1 MAREKILFVTS
12 EAVPFIKT
20 GGLADVAGTLP
31 KYFDREKYDVR
42 VILPKYACMKGE
54 WKDKLQYRTHFE
66 MQLAWRNMYVGVLE
80 TEIDGI
86 PFYFIDNEYYFSGGW
101 PYEDVRWDIE
111 KFAFFSRAV
120 LSALPSIDFRPDI
133 IHCHDWQT
141 ALVPVYLNDAF
152 QSNPFYRNIKTVM
165 TIHNLRF
172 QGIYDKNIIQDVIG
186 ISDSYFTPDKLE
198 AYGDVNLLK
207 GGIVYADRVTT
218 VSETYAEEIKTE
230 FYGEKLDKLLQ
241 ARSNVLSGIVNGI
254 DYNIFNPETDVCLP
268 YKFNTQN
275 VTTEKPK
282 NKAELQRQL
291 GLRED
296 PNVMMIGMV
305 SRLTDQ
311 KGFDLVECVLDEIC
325 QDEVQIVV
333 LGTGEER
340 YENMFRYYAWKYAG
354 KVSANICYSD
364 ELSHKIYGSCDAFLM
379 PSLFEPCGLSQIMSL
394 RYGTIPIVRETGGL
408 KDTVIPFNEFENTGT
423 GFSFRNYNAH
433 EMMATVR
440 YAERIF
446 YDRKEQWNDLVRRA
460 MAADFSW
467 KASAEKYEIL
477 YDHLLGWYWPRGE
490 EKTEPVAAE
499 AIPAQAETKT
509 PEKEDTETKAP
520 EKEATEAKA
529 PEKEA
534 TETKAPAKNAVTG
547 KETTKKAATVKKK
560 TARKTTA
567 KKKAEAEAT
576 DAIKSENPAKAE
588 KAVKTEEPEKAAVP
602 AKAEGT
608 PAVQTEEKAPVKRR
622 TRKTASRKTAEPVK
636 TEEPV
641 KAEEP
646 AKTEE
651 PIKVEEPVK
660 AEKPAKTEEPV
671 KAEEPAKAEK
681 PAKTE
686 EPAKAEKPAKTEE
699 PVKAEEPAKA
709 EKPAKTEETIKV
721 EEPVK
726 AEEPAKAAPAGK
738 TGRRGSRK
746 KNG

>member
-42 VILPKYACMKGE
+42 VILPKYASMKGE

-101 PYEDVRWDIE
+101 PYEDIRWDIE

-133 IHCHDWQT
+133 IHCHDWQA

-152 QSNPFYRNIKTVM
+152 QSNPFYQNIKTIM

-172 QGIYDKNIIQDVIG
+172 QGIYDKNIIRDIIG

-241 ARSNVLSGIVNGI
+241 ARSNVLTGIVNGI
-254 DYNIFNPETDVCLP
+254 DYNIFNPETDIHLP
-268 YKFNTQN
+268 YKFNKET
-275 VTTEKPK
+275 VTTEKVK
-282 NKAELQRQL
+282 NKVELQRQL

-296 PNVMMIGMV
+296 PNVMMIGIV

-311 KGFDLVECVLDEIC
+311 KGFDLIECVLDEIC
-325 QDEVQIVV
+325 QDEVQIVA

-340 YENMFRYYAWKYAG
+340 YENMFRYYAWKYPG
-354 KVSANICYSD
+354 KVSANIYYSD

-394 RYGTIPIVRETGGL
+394 RYGTVPIVRETGGL
-408 KDTVIPFNEFENTGT
+408 KDTVIPFNEFENSGT

-433 EMMATVR
+433 EMMAMVR

-446 YDRKEQWNDLVRRA
+446 YDQKDQWNDLVKRA
-460 MAADFSW
+460 MKVDFSW
-467 KASAEKYEIL
+467 NASAEKYEIL
-477 YDHLLGWYWPRGE
+477 YDHMLGWYWPRGE
-490 EKTEPVAAE
+490 EQVEATQPAEAAE
-499 AIPAQAETKT
+499 LTEVKAE
-509 PEKEDTETKAP
+509 EVKAA
-520 EKEATEAKA
+520 EVEATEVKEAAPAEKKA
-529 PEKEA
+529 P
-534 TETKAPAKNAVTG
+534 
-547 KETTKKAATVKKK
+547 
-560 TARKTTA
+560 ARKTTA
-567 KKKAEAEAT
+567 KKATATKTTTKKTATEKKTTTRRTTVAKKKAEEL
-576 DAIKSENPAKAE
+576 KKVEESAK
-588 KAVKTEEPEKAAVP
+588 VEEPEKAVETAATV
-602 AKAEGT
+602 
-608 PAVQTEEKAPVKRR
+608 EEKAPVKKRT
-622 TRKTASRKTAEPVK
+622 TRKTATKKAEEPVKVEEPKK

-646 AKTEE
+646 KKAA
-651 PIKVEEPVK
+651 EPVK
-660 AEKPAKTEEPV
+660 PEEPKKDAEPAKPEEPKKAAEPVKSEEPKKAAEPV
-671 KAEEPAKAEK
+671 KAEEANKVAE
-681 PAKTE
+681 P
-686 EPAKAEKPAKTEE
+686 EKVVE
-699 PVKAEEPAKA
+699 PVKAAPAK
-709 EKPAKTEETIKV
+709 
-721 EEPVK
+721 
-726 AEEPAKAAPAGK
+726 K
-738 TGRRGSRK
+738 TGRKSRR
-746 KNG
+746 KNK

>member
-42 VILPKYACMKGE
+42 VILPKYASMKGE

-101 PYEDVRWDIE
+101 PYEDIRWDIE

-133 IHCHDWQT
+133 IHCHDWQA

-152 QSNPFYRNIKTVM
+152 QSNPFYQNIKTIM

-172 QGIYDKNIIQDVIG
+172 QGIYDKNIIRDIIG

-241 ARSNVLSGIVNGI
+241 ARSNVLTGIVNGI
-254 DYNIFNPETDVCLP
+254 DYNIFNPETDIHLP
-268 YKFNTQN
+268 YKFNKET
-275 VTTEKPK
+275 VTTEKVK
-282 NKAELQRQL
+282 NKVELQRQL

-296 PNVMMIGMV
+296 PNVMMIGIV

-311 KGFDLVECVLDEIC
+311 KGFDLIECVLDEIC
-325 QDEVQIVV
+325 QDEVQIVA

-340 YENMFRYYAWKYAG
+340 YENMFRYYAWKYPG
-354 KVSANICYSD
+354 KVSANIYYSD

-394 RYGTIPIVRETGGL
+394 RYGTVPIVRETGGL
-408 KDTVIPFNEFENTGT
+408 KDTVIPFNEFENSGT

-446 YDRKEQWNDLVRRA
+446 YDQKDQWNDLVKRA
-460 MAADFSW
+460 MKVDFSW
-467 KASAEKYEIL
+467 NASAEKYEIL
-477 YDHLLGWYWPRGE
+477 YDHMLGWYWPRGE
-490 EKTEPVAAE
+490 EQVEATQPAELTEVKVEEVKAAE
-499 AIPAQAETKT
+499 V
-509 PEKEDTETKAP
+509 
-520 EKEATEAKA
+520 EATEVKEAASAEKKA
-529 PEKEA
+529 P
-534 TETKAPAKNAVTG
+534 
-547 KETTKKAATVKKK
+547 
-560 TARKTTA
+560 ARKTTA
-567 KKKAEAEAT
+567 KKATATKTTTKKTATEKKTTTRRTTAAKKKAEEL
-576 DAIKSENPAKAE
+576 KKVEESAK
-588 KAVKTEEPEKAAVP
+588 VEEPEKIVETAATV
-602 AKAEGT
+602 
-608 PAVQTEEKAPVKRR
+608 EEKAPVKKRS
-622 TRKTASRKTAEPVK
+622 TRKTATKKAEEPVKVEEPKK

-646 AKTEE
+646 KKAA
-651 PIKVEEPVK
+651 EPVK
-660 AEKPAKTEEPV
+660 PEEPKKDAEPAKPEEQKKDAEPVKSEEPKKAAEPV
-671 KAEEPAKAEK
+671 KAEEANKIAE
-681 PAKTE
+681 P
-686 EPAKAEKPAKTEE
+686 EKVVE
-699 PVKAEEPAKA
+699 PVKAAPAK
-709 EKPAKTEETIKV
+709 
-721 EEPVK
+721 
-726 AEEPAKAAPAGK
+726 K
-738 TGRRGSRK
+738 TGRKSRR
-746 KNG
+746 KNK

>member
-42 VILPKYACMKGE
+42 VILPKYASMKGE

-101 PYEDVRWDIE
+101 PYEDIRWDIE

-133 IHCHDWQT
+133 IHCHDWQA

-152 QSNPFYRNIKTVM
+152 QSNPFYQNIKTIM

-172 QGIYDKNIIQDVIG
+172 QGIYDKNIIRDIIG

-241 ARSNVLSGIVNGI
+241 ARSNVLTGIVNGI
-254 DYNIFNPETDVCLP
+254 DYNIFNPETDIHLP
-268 YKFNTQN
+268 YKFNKET
-275 VTTEKPK
+275 VTTEKVK
-282 NKAELQRQL
+282 NKVELQRQL

-296 PNVMMIGMV
+296 PNVMMIGIV

-311 KGFDLVECVLDEIC
+311 KGFDLIECVLDEIC
-325 QDEVQIVV
+325 QDEVQIVA

-340 YENMFRYYAWKYAG
+340 YENMFRYYAWKYPG
-354 KVSANICYSD
+354 KVSANIYYSD

-394 RYGTIPIVRETGGL
+394 RYGTVPIVRETGGL
-408 KDTVIPFNEFENTGT
+408 KDTVIPFNEFENSGT

-446 YDRKEQWNDLVRRA
+446 YDQKDQWNDLVKRA
-460 MAADFSW
+460 MKVDFSW
-467 KASAEKYEIL
+467 NASAEKYEIL
-477 YDHLLGWYWPRGE
+477 YDHMLGWYWPRGE
-490 EKTEPVAAE
+490 EQVEATQPAEAAE
-499 AIPAQAETKT
+499 LTEVKAE
-509 PEKEDTETKAP
+509 EVKAA
-520 EKEATEAKA
+520 EVEATEVKEAAPAEKKA
-529 PEKEA
+529 P
-534 TETKAPAKNAVTG
+534 
-547 KETTKKAATVKKK
+547 
-560 TARKTTA
+560 ARKTTA
-567 KKKAEAEAT
+567 KKATATKTTTKKTATEKKTTTRRTTAAKKKAEEL
-576 DAIKSENPAKAE
+576 KKVEESAK
-588 KAVKTEEPEKAAVP
+588 VEEPEKAVETAATV
-602 AKAEGT
+602 
-608 PAVQTEEKAPVKRR
+608 EEKAPVKKRT
-622 TRKTASRKTAEPVK
+622 TRKTATKKAEEPVKVEEPKK

-646 AKTEE
+646 KKAA
-651 PIKVEEPVK
+651 EPVK
-660 AEKPAKTEEPV
+660 PEEPKKDAEPAKPEEQKKDAEPVKSEEPKKAAEPV
-671 KAEEPAKAEK
+671 KAEEANKVAE
-681 PAKTE
+681 P
-686 EPAKAEKPAKTEE
+686 EKVVE
-699 PVKAEEPAKA
+699 PVKAAPAK
-709 EKPAKTEETIKV
+709 
-721 EEPVK
+721 
-726 AEEPAKAAPAGK
+726 K
-738 TGRRGSRK
+738 TGRKSRR
-746 KNG
+746 KNK

>member
-42 VILPKYACMKGE
+42 VILPKYASMKGE

-101 PYEDVRWDIE
+101 PYEDIRWDIE

-133 IHCHDWQT
+133 IHCHDWQA

-152 QSNPFYRNIKTVM
+152 QSNPFYQNIKTIM

-172 QGIYDKNIIQDVIG
+172 QGIYDKNIIRDIIG

-241 ARSNVLSGIVNGI
+241 ARSNVLTGIVNGI
-254 DYNIFNPETDVCLP
+254 DYNIFNPETDIHLP
-268 YKFNTQN
+268 YKFNKET
-275 VTTEKPK
+275 VTTEKVK
-282 NKAELQRQL
+282 NKVELQRQL

-296 PNVMMIGMV
+296 PNVMMIGIV

-311 KGFDLVECVLDEIC
+311 KGFDLIECVLDEIC
-325 QDEVQIVV
+325 QDEVQIVA

-340 YENMFRYYAWKYAG
+340 YENMFRYYAWKYPG
-354 KVSANICYSD
+354 KVSANIYYSD

-394 RYGTIPIVRETGGL
+394 RYGTVPIVRETGGL
-408 KDTVIPFNEFENTGT
+408 KDTVIPFNEFENSGT

-446 YDRKEQWNDLVRRA
+446 YDQKDQWNDLVKRA
-460 MAADFSW
+460 MKVDFSW
-467 KASAEKYEIL
+467 NASAEKYEIL
-477 YDHLLGWYWPRGE
+477 YDHMLGWYWPRGE
-490 EKTEPVAAE
+490 EQVEATQPAEAAE
-499 AIPAQAETKT
+499 LTEVKAEEIKAAEVEEAAPA
-509 PEKEDTETKAP
+509 EKKAP
-520 EKEATEAKA
+520 
-529 PEKEA
+529 
-534 TETKAPAKNAVTG
+534 
-547 KETTKKAATVKKK
+547 
-560 TARKTTA
+560 ARKTTA
-567 KKKAEAEAT
+567 KKATATKTTTKKTATEKKTTTRRTTAAKKKAEEL
-576 DAIKSENPAKAE
+576 KKVEESAK
-588 KAVKTEEPEKAAVP
+588 VEEPEKAVETAATV
-602 AKAEGT
+602 
-608 PAVQTEEKAPVKRR
+608 EEKAPVKKRT
-622 TRKTASRKTAEPVK
+622 TRKTATKKAEEPVKVEEPKK

-646 AKTEE
+646 KKAA
-651 PIKVEEPVK
+651 EPVK
-660 AEKPAKTEEPV
+660 PEEPKKDAEPAKPEEPKKAAEPVKSEEPKKAAEPVKSEEPKKAAEPV
-671 KAEEPAKAEK
+671 KAEEANKVAE
-681 PAKTE
+681 P
-686 EPAKAEKPAKTEE
+686 EKVVE
-699 PVKAEEPAKA
+699 PVKAAPAK
-709 EKPAKTEETIKV
+709 
-721 EEPVK
+721 
-726 AEEPAKAAPAGK
+726 K
-738 TGRRGSRK
+738 TGRKSRR
-746 KNG
+746 KNK

>member
-31 KYFDREKYDVR
+31 KYFDKEKYDVR

-54 WKDKLQYRTHFE
+54 WKDRLQYRTHFE
-66 MQLAWRNMYVGVLE
+66 MQLAWRNIYVGVLE
-80 TEIDGI
+80 TEVDGV

-101 PYEDVRWDIE
+101 PYEDIRWDIE

-133 IHCHDWQT
+133 IHCHDWQS

-152 QSNPFYRNIKTVM
+152 QSNPFYQNIKTIM

-172 QGIYDKNIIQDVIG
+172 QGIYDKNIIQDIVG
-186 ISDSYFTPDKLE
+186 ISDSYFAPDKLE
-198 AYGDVNLLK
+198 AYGDANLLK

-254 DYNIFNPETDVCLP
+254 DYDIFNPETDIHLP
-268 YKFNTQN
+268 YKFNVGN
-275 VTTEKPK
+275 VTEEKAK
-282 NKAELQRQL
+282 NKVELQRQL
-291 GLRED
+291 GLKED
-296 PNVMMIGMV
+296 PNVMMIGIV

-311 KGFDLVECVLDEIC
+311 KGFDLIECVLDEIC

-354 KVSANICYSD
+354 KVSANIYYSD

-408 KDTVIPFNEFENTGT
+408 KDTVVPFNEFENSGT

-446 YDRKEQWNDLVRRA
+446 YDQKDQWNDLVKRA
-460 MAADFSW
+460 MQVDFSW
-467 KASAEKYEIL
+467 NASAEKYEIL

-490 EKTEPVAAE
+490 EQKEEVVQIPAAEEKAVEEKAAE
-499 AIPAQAETKT
+499 AKVE
-509 PEKEDTETKAP
+509 EVKAA
-520 EKEATEAKA
+520 EKEAAPAEAVSEKA
-529 PEKEA
+529 P
-534 TETKAPAKNAVTG
+534 
-547 KETTKKAATVKKK
+547 VKKRA
-560 TARKTTA
+560 TRKTTA
-567 KKKAEAEAT
+567 KKETAAEDKKETAEKKETTAKKTTTRKTTTRKTAAKKAEAGKVEEVKTEEPKAV
-576 DAIKSENPAKAE
+576 EVKAE
-588 KAVKTEEPEKAAVP
+588 TVKAEEPKAVEAVKAEEPKKVEEAKVEAVKAEEPKTVEVKEEAVKTEEPK
-602 AKAEGT
+602 KAE
-608 PAVQTEEKAPVKRR
+608 VKEEA
-622 TRKTASRKTAEPVK
+622 
-636 TEEPV
+636 V
-641 KAEEP
+641 KAEPE
-646 AKTEE
+646 
-651 PIKVEEPVK
+651 
-660 AEKPAKTEEPV
+660 
-671 KAEEPAKAEK
+671 
-681 PAKTE
+681 
-686 EPAKAEKPAKTEE
+686 
-699 PVKAEEPAKA
+699 
-709 EKPAKTEETIKV
+709 
-721 EEPVK
+721 
-726 AEEPAKAAPAGK
+726 KAAPAK
-738 TGRRGSRK
+738 TAPAKKTRRSRK
-746 KNG
+746 KK

>member
-42 VILPKYACMKGE
+42 VILPKYASMKGE

-101 PYEDVRWDIE
+101 PYEDIRWDIE

-133 IHCHDWQT
+133 IHCHDWQA

-152 QSNPFYRNIKTVM
+152 QSNPFYQNIKTIM

-172 QGIYDKNIIQDVIG
+172 QGIYDKNIIRDIIG

-241 ARSNVLSGIVNGI
+241 ARSNVLTGIVNGI
-254 DYNIFNPETDVCLP
+254 DYNIFNPETDIHLP
-268 YKFNTQN
+268 YKFNKET
-275 VTTEKPK
+275 VTTEKVK
-282 NKAELQRQL
+282 NKVELQRQL

-296 PNVMMIGMV
+296 PNVMMIGIV

-311 KGFDLVECVLDEIC
+311 KGFDLIECVLDEIC
-325 QDEVQIVV
+325 QDEVQIVA

-340 YENMFRYYAWKYAG
+340 YENMFRYYAWKYPG
-354 KVSANICYSD
+354 KVSANIYYSD

-394 RYGTIPIVRETGGL
+394 RYGTVPIVRETGGL
-408 KDTVIPFNEFENTGT
+408 KDTVIPFNEFENSGT

-446 YDRKEQWNDLVRRA
+446 YDQKEQWNDLVKRA
-460 MAADFSW
+460 MKVDFSW
-467 KASAEKYEIL
+467 NASAEKYEIL
-477 YDHLLGWYWPRGE
+477 YDHMLGWYWPRGE
-490 EKTEPVAAE
+490 EQVEAAQPAEAAE
-499 AIPAQAETKT
+499 LTEVKAAEV
-509 PEKEDTETKAP
+509 
-520 EKEATEAKA
+520 KEA
-529 PEKEA
+529 
-534 TETKAPAKNAVTG
+534 APA
-547 KETTKKAATVKKK
+547 EKKAA
-560 TARKTTA
+560 ARKTTA
-567 KKKAEAEAT
+567 KKATATKTTTKKTATEKKTTTRRTTAAKKKAEEL
-576 DAIKSENPAKAE
+576 KKVEESAKVEELE
-588 KAVKTEEPEKAAVP
+588 KAVETAATV
-602 AKAEGT
+602 
-608 PAVQTEEKAPVKRR
+608 EEKAPVKKRT
-622 TRKTASRKTAEPVK
+622 TRKTATKKA
-636 TEEPV
+636 EEPV

-646 AKTEE
+646 KKAEE
-651 PIKVEEPVK
+651 PVKVEEPKK
-660 AEKPAKTEEPV
+660 AAEPV
-671 KAEEPAKAEK
+671 KAEEPKKVAEPVKPEEPKKAAEPVKAEESK
-681 PAKTE
+681 
-686 EPAKAEKPAKTEE
+686 KAAE
-699 PVKAEEPAKA
+699 PVKAEEPKKVAEPVKEEEPKKA
-709 EKPAKTEETIKV
+709 AEPEKV
-721 EEPVK
+721 VEPVK
-726 AEEPAKAAPAGK
+726 AAPAKK
-738 TGRRGSRK
+738 TGRKSRK
-746 KNG
+746 KR

>member
-42 VILPKYACMKGE
+42 VILPKYASMKGE

-101 PYEDVRWDIE
+101 PYEDIRWDIE

-133 IHCHDWQT
+133 IHCHDWQA

-152 QSNPFYRNIKTVM
+152 QSNPFYQNIKTIM

-172 QGIYDKNIIQDVIG
+172 QGIYDKNIIRDIIG

-241 ARSNVLSGIVNGI
+241 ARSNVLTGIVNGI
-254 DYNIFNPETDVCLP
+254 DYNIFNPETDIHLP
-268 YKFNTQN
+268 YKFNKET
-275 VTTEKPK
+275 VTTEKVK
-282 NKAELQRQL
+282 NKVELQRQL

-296 PNVMMIGMV
+296 PNVMMIGIV

-311 KGFDLVECVLDEIC
+311 KGFDLIECVLDEIC
-325 QDEVQIVV
+325 QDEVQIVA

-340 YENMFRYYAWKYAG
+340 YENMFRYYAWKYPG
-354 KVSANICYSD
+354 KVSANIYYSD

-394 RYGTIPIVRETGGL
+394 RYGTVPIVRETGGL
-408 KDTVIPFNEFENTGT
+408 KDTVIPFNEFENSGT

-446 YDRKEQWNDLVRRA
+446 YDQKDQWNDLVKRA
-460 MAADFSW
+460 MKVDFSW
-467 KASAEKYEIL
+467 NASAEKYEIL
-477 YDHLLGWYWPRGE
+477 YDHMLGWYWPRGE
-490 EKTEPVAAE
+490 EQVEATQPAEAAE
-499 AIPAQAETKT
+499 LTEVKAE
-509 PEKEDTETKAP
+509 EIKAA
-520 EKEATEAKA
+520 EVEATEVKEAAPAEKKA
-529 PEKEA
+529 P
-534 TETKAPAKNAVTG
+534 
-547 KETTKKAATVKKK
+547 
-560 TARKTTA
+560 ARKTTA
-567 KKKAEAEAT
+567 KKATATKTTTKKTATEKKTTTRRTTAAKKKAEEL
-576 DAIKSENPAKAE
+576 KKVEESAK
-588 KAVKTEEPEKAAVP
+588 VEEPEKAVETAATV
-602 AKAEGT
+602 
-608 PAVQTEEKAPVKRR
+608 EEKAPVKKRT
-622 TRKTASRKTAEPVK
+622 TRKTATKKAEEPVKVEEPKK

-646 AKTEE
+646 KKDAEPAKPEE
-651 PIKVEEPVK
+651 PKKAAEPAKPEEPKKAAESVK
-660 AEKPAKTEEPV
+660 SEEPKKAAEPV
-671 KAEEPAKAEK
+671 KAEEANKIAE
-681 PAKTE
+681 P
-686 EPAKAEKPAKTEE
+686 EKVVE
-699 PVKAEEPAKA
+699 PVKAAPAK
-709 EKPAKTEETIKV
+709 
-721 EEPVK
+721 
-726 AEEPAKAAPAGK
+726 K
-738 TGRRGSRK
+738 TGRKSRR
-746 KNG
+746 KNK

>member
-54 WKDKLQYRTHFE
+54 WKERLQYRTHFE
-66 MQLAWRNMYVGVLE
+66 MQLAWRNMYVGILE

-101 PYEDVRWDIE
+101 PYEDIRWDIE

-133 IHCHDWQT
+133 IHCHDWQA

-152 QSNPFYRNIKTVM
+152 QSNPFYQNIKTIM

-172 QGIYDKNIIQDVIG
+172 QGIYDKNIIRDIIG

-241 ARSNVLSGIVNGI
+241 ARSNVLTGIVNGI
-254 DYNIFNPETDVCLP
+254 DYDIFNPETDIHLP
-268 YKFNTQN
+268 YKFNTAN
-275 VTTEKPK
+275 VLTEKAK
-282 NKAELQRQL
+282 NKVALQRQL
-291 GLRED
+291 GLKED
-296 PNVMMIGMV
+296 PNVMMIGIV

-311 KGFDLVECVLDEIC
+311 KGFDLIECVLDEIC

-354 KVSANICYSD
+354 KVSANIYYSD

-394 RYGTIPIVRETGGL
+394 RYGTVPIVRETGGL
-408 KDTVIPFNEFENTGT
+408 KDTVVPFNEFENSGT

-446 YDRKEQWNDLVRRA
+446 YDQKDQWNDLVKRA
-460 MAADFSW
+460 MQADFSW
-467 KASAEKYEIL
+467 NASAEKYEIL
-477 YDHLLGWYWPRGE
+477 YDHMLGWYWPRGE
-490 EKTEPVAAE
+490 EQTAVQPAEVQSAE
-499 AIPAQAETKT
+499 AAQ
-509 PEKEDTETKAP
+509 PVLTE
-520 EKEATEAKA
+520 
-529 PEKEA
+529 
-534 TETKAPAKNAVTG
+534 
-547 KETTKKAATVKKK
+547 
-560 TARKTTA
+560 
-567 KKKAEAEAT
+567 
-576 DAIKSENPAKAE
+576 E
-588 KAVKTEEPEKAAVP
+588 KAVPAEEKAAP
-602 AKAEGT
+602 TEEKA
-608 PAVQTEEKAPVKRR
+608 ALTEEKAPVKKATARKSTATKKAAATKKTT
-622 TRKTASRKTAEPVK
+622 TRKTATKKKAEEAVK
-636 TEEPV
+636 VDEAVKAEVQV

-646 AKTEE
+646 KKVEAPEKAEAPVAEKAPAKKRTTRKTAAKKAEE
-651 PIKVEEPVK
+651 PKKVEE
-660 AEKPAKTEEPV
+660 AV
-671 KAEEPAKAEK
+671 KAEEPKK
-681 PAKTE
+681 VE
-686 EPAKAEKPAKTEE
+686 EA
-699 PVKAEEPAKA
+699 VKAEEPK
-709 EKPAKTEETIKV
+709 KV
-721 EEPVK
+721 EEAIKAEEPKKVEEAVK
-726 AEEPAKAAPAGK
+726 AEEPKKAEEAVKAEESKKVEEAIKAEESKKAEEAVKAEEPKKAEEAVKAEEPKKAEEAVKAEEPKKAAPARK
-738 TGRRGSRK
+738 AGRKSRK
-746 KNG
+746 K

>member
-42 VILPKYACMKGE
+42 VILPKYASMKGE

-101 PYEDVRWDIE
+101 PYEDIRWDIE

-133 IHCHDWQT
+133 IHCHDWQA

-152 QSNPFYRNIKTVM
+152 QSNPFYQNIKTIM

-172 QGIYDKNIIQDVIG
+172 QGIYDKNIIRDIIG

-241 ARSNVLSGIVNGI
+241 ARSNVLTGIVNGI
-254 DYNIFNPETDVCLP
+254 DYNIFNPETDIHLP
-268 YKFNTQN
+268 YKFDKET
-275 VTTEKPK
+275 VTTEKVK
-282 NKAELQRQL
+282 NKVELQRQL

-296 PNVMMIGMV
+296 PNVMMIGIV

-311 KGFDLVECVLDEIC
+311 KGFDLIECVLDEIC
-325 QDEVQIVV
+325 QDEVQIVA

-340 YENMFRYYAWKYAG
+340 YENMFRYYAWKYPG
-354 KVSANICYSD
+354 KVSANIYYSD

-394 RYGTIPIVRETGGL
+394 RYGTVPIVRETGGL
-408 KDTVIPFNEFENTGT
+408 KDTVIPFNEFENSGT

-446 YDRKEQWNDLVRRA
+446 YDQKDQWNDLVKRA
-460 MAADFSW
+460 MKVDFSW
-467 KASAEKYEIL
+467 NASAEKYEIL
-477 YDHLLGWYWPRGE
+477 YDHMLGWYWPRGE
-490 EKTEPVAAE
+490 EQVETTQPAEAAE
-499 AIPAQAETKT
+499 LTEVKAAEV
-509 PEKEDTETKAP
+509 
-520 EKEATEAKA
+520 KEA
-529 PEKEA
+529 
-534 TETKAPAKNAVTG
+534 APA
-547 KETTKKAATVKKK
+547 EKKAA
-560 TARKTTA
+560 ARKTTA
-567 KKKAEAEAT
+567 KKATATKTTTKKTATEKKTTARRTTAAKKKAEEL
-576 DAIKSENPAKAE
+576 KKVEESAK
-588 KAVKTEEPEKAAVP
+588 VEEPEKTAETAAAV
-602 AKAEGT
+602 
-608 PAVQTEEKAPVKRR
+608 EEKAPVKKRT
-622 TRKTASRKTAEPVK
+622 TRKTATKKA
-636 TEEPV
+636 EEPV

-646 AKTEE
+646 KKAEE
-651 PIKVEEPVK
+651 PVKVEEPKKAAEPVK
-660 AEKPAKTEEPV
+660 EEEPKKAAEPVKPEEPKKAAEPV
-671 KAEEPAKAEK
+671 KAEEPKKAAEPVK
-681 PAKTE
+681 EE
-686 EPAKAEKPAKTEE
+686 EPKKAAEPEKVVE
-699 PVKAEEPAKA
+699 PVKAAPAK
-709 EKPAKTEETIKV
+709 
-721 EEPVK
+721 
-726 AEEPAKAAPAGK
+726 K
-738 TGRRGSRK
+738 TGRKSRK
-746 KNG
+746 KR

>member
-42 VILPKYACMKGE
+42 VILPKYASMKGE

-101 PYEDVRWDIE
+101 PYEDIRWDIE

-133 IHCHDWQT
+133 IHCHDWQA

-152 QSNPFYRNIKTVM
+152 QSNPFYQNIKTIM

-172 QGIYDKNIIQDVIG
+172 QGIYDKNIIRDIIG

-241 ARSNVLSGIVNGI
+241 ARSNVLTGIVNGI
-254 DYNIFNPETDVCLP
+254 DYNIFNPETDIHLP
-268 YKFNTQN
+268 YKFDKET
-275 VTTEKPK
+275 VTTEKVK
-282 NKAELQRQL
+282 NKVELQRQL

-296 PNVMMIGMV
+296 PNVMMIGIV

-311 KGFDLVECVLDEIC
+311 KGFDLIECVLDEIC
-325 QDEVQIVV
+325 QDEVQIVA

-340 YENMFRYYAWKYAG
+340 YENMFRYYAWKYPG
-354 KVSANICYSD
+354 KVSANIYYSD

-394 RYGTIPIVRETGGL
+394 RYGTVPIVRETGGL
-408 KDTVIPFNEFENTGT
+408 KDTVIPFNEFENSGT

-446 YDRKEQWNDLVRRA
+446 YDQKDQWNDLVKRA
-460 MAADFSW
+460 MKVDFSW
-467 KASAEKYEIL
+467 NASAEKYEIL
-477 YDHLLGWYWPRGE
+477 YDHMLGWYWPRGE
-490 EKTEPVAAE
+490 EQVAAAQPAE
-499 AIPAQAETKT
+499 AAELTEVKAAEVKEAAPA
-509 PEKEDTETKAP
+509 EKKAP
-520 EKEATEAKA
+520 
-529 PEKEA
+529 
-534 TETKAPAKNAVTG
+534 
-547 KETTKKAATVKKK
+547 
-560 TARKTTA
+560 ARKTTA
-567 KKKAEAEAT
+567 KKATATKTTTKKTATEKKTTARRTTAAKKKAEEL
-576 DAIKSENPAKAE
+576 KKVEESAK
-588 KAVKTEEPEKAAVP
+588 VEEPEKTAETAAAV
-602 AKAEGT
+602 
-608 PAVQTEEKAPVKRR
+608 EEKAPVKKRT
-622 TRKTASRKTAEPVK
+622 TRKTATKKA
-636 TEEPV
+636 EEPV

-646 AKTEE
+646 KKAEE
-651 PIKVEEPVK
+651 PVKVEEPKK
-660 AEKPAKTEEPV
+660 AAEPV
-671 KAEEPAKAEK
+671 KAEEPKKA
-681 PAKTE
+681 A
-686 EPAKAEKPAKTEE
+686 E
-699 PVKAEEPAKA
+699 PVKAEEPKKVAEPVKPEEPKKA
-709 EKPAKTEETIKV
+709 AEPVKEEEPKKAAEPEKV
-721 EEPVK
+721 VEPVK
-726 AEEPAKAAPAGK
+726 AAPAKK
-738 TGRRGSRK
+738 TGRKSRK
-746 KNG
+746 KR

>member
-42 VILPKYACMKGE
+42 VILPKYASMKGE

-101 PYEDVRWDIE
+101 PYEDIRWDIE

-133 IHCHDWQT
+133 IHCHDWQA

-152 QSNPFYRNIKTVM
+152 QSNPFYQNIKTIM

-172 QGIYDKNIIQDVIG
+172 QGIYDKNIIRDIIG
-186 ISDSYFTPDKLE
+186 ISDSYFKPDKLE

-241 ARSNVLSGIVNGI
+241 ARSNVLTGIVNGI
-254 DYNIFNPETDVCLP
+254 DYNIFNPETDIHLP
-268 YKFNTQN
+268 YKFNKET
-275 VTTEKPK
+275 VTTEKVK
-282 NKAELQRQL
+282 NKVELQRQL

-296 PNVMMIGMV
+296 PNVMMIGIV

-311 KGFDLVECVLDEIC
+311 KGFDLIECVLDEIC
-325 QDEVQIVV
+325 QDEVQIVA

-340 YENMFRYYAWKYAG
+340 YENMFRYYAWKYPG
-354 KVSANICYSD
+354 KVSANIYYSD

-394 RYGTIPIVRETGGL
+394 RYGTVPIVRETGGL
-408 KDTVIPFNEFENTGT
+408 KDTVIPFNEFENSGT

-446 YDRKEQWNDLVRRA
+446 YDQKDQWNDLVKRA
-460 MAADFSW
+460 MKVDFSW
-467 KASAEKYEIL
+467 NASAEKYEIL
-477 YDHLLGWYWPRGE
+477 YDHMLGWYWPRGE
-490 EKTEPVAAE
+490 EQVEATQPAEAAE
-499 AIPAQAETKT
+499 LTEVKAE
-509 PEKEDTETKAP
+509 EV
-520 EKEATEAKA
+520 EATEVKEAAPAEKKA
-529 PEKEA
+529 P
-534 TETKAPAKNAVTG
+534 
-547 KETTKKAATVKKK
+547 
-560 TARKTTA
+560 ARKTTA
-567 KKKAEAEAT
+567 KRATATKTTTKKTATEKKTTTRRTTAAKKKAEEL
-576 DAIKSENPAKAE
+576 KKVEELAK
-588 KAVKTEEPEKAAVP
+588 VEEPEKAVETAATV
-602 AKAEGT
+602 
-608 PAVQTEEKAPVKRR
+608 EEKAPVKKRT
-622 TRKTASRKTAEPVK
+622 TRKTATKKAEEPVKVEESKK

-646 AKTEE
+646 KKDAEPVKPEEPKKAAETAKTEE
-651 PIKVEEPVK
+651 PKKATEPVK
-660 AEKPAKTEEPV
+660 SEEPKKAAEPV
-671 KAEEPAKAEK
+671 KAEEANKVAE
-681 PAKTE
+681 P
-686 EPAKAEKPAKTEE
+686 EKVVE
-699 PVKAEEPAKA
+699 PVKAAPAK
-709 EKPAKTEETIKV
+709 
-721 EEPVK
+721 
-726 AEEPAKAAPAGK
+726 K
-738 TGRRGSRK
+738 TGRKSRR
-746 KNG
+746 KNK

>member
-42 VILPKYACMKGE
+42 VILPKYASMKGE

-101 PYEDVRWDIE
+101 PYEDIRWDIE

-133 IHCHDWQT
+133 IHCHDWQA

-152 QSNPFYRNIKTVM
+152 QSNPFYQNIKTIM

-172 QGIYDKNIIQDVIG
+172 QGIYDKNIIRDIIG

-241 ARSNVLSGIVNGI
+241 ARSNVLTGIVNGI
-254 DYNIFNPETDVCLP
+254 DYNIFNPETDIHLP
-268 YKFNTQN
+268 YKFDKET
-275 VTTEKPK
+275 VTTEKVK
-282 NKAELQRQL
+282 NKVELQRQL

-296 PNVMMIGMV
+296 PNVMMIGIV

-311 KGFDLVECVLDEIC
+311 KGFDLIECVLDEIC
-325 QDEVQIVV
+325 QDEVQIVA

-340 YENMFRYYAWKYAG
+340 YENMFRYYAWKYPG
-354 KVSANICYSD
+354 KVSANIYYSD

-394 RYGTIPIVRETGGL
+394 RYGTVPIVRETGGL
-408 KDTVIPFNEFENTGT
+408 KDTVIPFNEFENSGT

-446 YDRKEQWNDLVRRA
+446 YDQKEQWNDLVKRA
-460 MAADFSW
+460 MKVDFSW
-467 KASAEKYEIL
+467 NASAEKYEIL
-477 YDHLLGWYWPRGE
+477 YDHMLGWYWPRGE
-490 EKTEPVAAE
+490 EQVETTQPAEAAE
-499 AIPAQAETKT
+499 LTEVKAAEV
-509 PEKEDTETKAP
+509 
-520 EKEATEAKA
+520 KEAA
-529 PEKEA
+529 PAEK
-534 TETKAPAKNAVTG
+534 KAPAK
-547 KETTKKAATVKKK
+547 KATAKK
-560 TARKTTA
+560 TTATKTTA
-567 KKKAEAEAT
+567 KKTAAEKKTTTRRTTAAKKKAEEL
-576 DAIKSENPAKAE
+576 KKVEESAKVEELE
-588 KAVKTEEPEKAAVP
+588 KAVETAATV
-602 AKAEGT
+602 
-608 PAVQTEEKAPVKRR
+608 EEKAPVKKRT
-622 TRKTASRKTAEPVK
+622 TRKTATKKA
-636 TEEPV
+636 EEPV

-646 AKTEE
+646 KKAEE
-651 PIKVEEPVK
+651 PVKVEEPKK
-660 AEKPAKTEEPV
+660 AAEPV
-671 KAEEPAKAEK
+671 KAEEPKKVAEPVKPEEPKKAAEPVKAEESK
-681 PAKTE
+681 
-686 EPAKAEKPAKTEE
+686 KAAE
-699 PVKAEEPAKA
+699 PVKAEEPKKVAEPVKEEEPKKA
-709 EKPAKTEETIKV
+709 AEPEKV
-721 EEPVK
+721 VEPVK
-726 AEEPAKAAPAGK
+726 AAPAKK
-738 TGRRGSRK
+738 TGRKSRK
-746 KNG
+746 KR

>member
-42 VILPKYACMKGE
+42 VILPKYASMKGE

-101 PYEDVRWDIE
+101 PYEDIRWDIE

-133 IHCHDWQT
+133 IHCHDWQA

-152 QSNPFYRNIKTVM
+152 QSNPFYKNIKTIM

-172 QGIYDKNIIQDVIG
+172 QGIYDKNIIRDIIG
-186 ISDSYFTPDKLE
+186 ISDSYFAPDKLE

-241 ARSNVLSGIVNGI
+241 ARSNVLTGIVNGI
-254 DYNIFNPETDVCLP
+254 DYNIFNPETDIHLP
-268 YKFNTQN
+268 YKFNKET
-275 VTTEKPK
+275 VTTEKVK
-282 NKAELQRQL
+282 NKVELQRQL

-296 PNVMMIGMV
+296 PNVMMIGIV

-311 KGFDLVECVLDEIC
+311 KGFDLIECVLDEIC
-325 QDEVQIVV
+325 QDEVQIVA

-340 YENMFRYYAWKYAG
+340 YENMFRYYAWKYPG
-354 KVSANICYSD
+354 KVSANIYYSD

-394 RYGTIPIVRETGGL
+394 RYGTVPIVRETGGL
-408 KDTVIPFNEFENTGT
+408 KDTVIPFNEFENSGT
-423 GFSFRNYNAH
+423 GFGFRNYNAH
-433 EMMATVR
+433 EMMAMVR

-446 YDRKEQWNDLVRRA
+446 YDQKDQWNDLVKRA
-460 MAADFSW
+460 MKVDFSW
-467 KASAEKYEIL
+467 NASAEKYEIL
-477 YDHLLGWYWPRGE
+477 YDHMLGWYWPRGE
-490 EKTEPVAAE
+490 EQVEATQPAEAAE
-499 AIPAQAETKT
+499 LTEVKAE
-509 PEKEDTETKAP
+509 EIKAA
-520 EKEATEAKA
+520 EVEATEV
-529 PEKEA
+529 KEA
-534 TETKAPAKNAVTG
+534 APAEKKAPARITTAKKATAT
-547 KETTKKAATVKKK
+547 KTTTKKTATEKK
-560 TARKTTA
+560 TTTRRTTAA
-567 KKKAEAEAT
+567 KKKAEEL
-576 DAIKSENPAKAE
+576 KKVEESAK
-588 KAVKTEEPEKAAVP
+588 VEEPEKAVETAATV
-602 AKAEGT
+602 
-608 PAVQTEEKAPVKRR
+608 EEKAPVKKRT
-622 TRKTASRKTAEPVK
+622 TRKTATKKAEEPVKVEEPKK

-646 AKTEE
+646 KKAA
-651 PIKVEEPVK
+651 EPVK
-660 AEKPAKTEEPV
+660 PEEPKKDAEPAKPEEPKKAAEPVKSEEPKKAAEPV
-671 KAEEPAKAEK
+671 KAEEANKVAE
-681 PAKTE
+681 P
-686 EPAKAEKPAKTEE
+686 EKVVE
-699 PVKAEEPAKA
+699 PVKAAPAK
-709 EKPAKTEETIKV
+709 
-721 EEPVK
+721 
-726 AEEPAKAAPAGK
+726 K
-738 TGRRGSRK
+738 TGRKSRR
-746 KNG
+746 KNK

>member
-42 VILPKYACMKGE
+42 VILPKYASMKGE

-101 PYEDVRWDIE
+101 PYEDIRWDIE

-133 IHCHDWQT
+133 IHCHDWQA

-152 QSNPFYRNIKTVM
+152 QSNPFYQNIKTIM

-172 QGIYDKNIIQDVIG
+172 QGIYDKNIIRDIIG

-241 ARSNVLSGIVNGI
+241 ARSNVLTGIVNGI
-254 DYNIFNPETDVCLP
+254 DYNIFNPETDIHLP
-268 YKFNTQN
+268 YKFNKET
-275 VTTEKPK
+275 VTTEKVK
-282 NKAELQRQL
+282 NKVELQRQL

-296 PNVMMIGMV
+296 PNVMMIGIV

-311 KGFDLVECVLDEIC
+311 KGFDLIECVLDEIC
-325 QDEVQIVV
+325 QDEVQIVA

-340 YENMFRYYAWKYAG
+340 YENMFRYYAWKYPG
-354 KVSANICYSD
+354 KVSANIYYSD

-394 RYGTIPIVRETGGL
+394 RYGTVPIVRETGGL
-408 KDTVIPFNEFENTGT
+408 KDTVIPFNEFENSGT

-446 YDRKEQWNDLVRRA
+446 YDQKDQWNDLVKRA
-460 MAADFSW
+460 MKVDFSW
-467 KASAEKYEIL
+467 NASAEKYEIL
-477 YDHLLGWYWPRGE
+477 YDHMLGWYWPRGE
-490 EKTEPVAAE
+490 EQVEATQPAEAAE
-499 AIPAQAETKT
+499 LTEVKAEEIKAAEVEEAAPA
-509 PEKEDTETKAP
+509 EKKAP
-520 EKEATEAKA
+520 
-529 PEKEA
+529 
-534 TETKAPAKNAVTG
+534 
-547 KETTKKAATVKKK
+547 
-560 TARKTTA
+560 ARKTTA
-567 KKKAEAEAT
+567 KKATATKTTTKKTATEKKTTTRRTTAAKKKAEEL
-576 DAIKSENPAKAE
+576 KKVEESAK
-588 KAVKTEEPEKAAVP
+588 VEEPEKAVETAATV
-602 AKAEGT
+602 
-608 PAVQTEEKAPVKRR
+608 EEKAPVKKRT
-622 TRKTASRKTAEPVK
+622 TRKTATKKAEEPVKVEEPKK

-646 AKTEE
+646 KKAA
-651 PIKVEEPVK
+651 EPVK
-660 AEKPAKTEEPV
+660 PEEPKKDAEPAKPEEPKKAAEPVKSEEPKKAAEPV
-671 KAEEPAKAEK
+671 KAEEANKVAE
-681 PAKTE
+681 P
-686 EPAKAEKPAKTEE
+686 EKVVE
-699 PVKAEEPAKA
+699 PVKAAPAK
-709 EKPAKTEETIKV
+709 
-721 EEPVK
+721 
-726 AEEPAKAAPAGK
+726 K
-738 TGRRGSRK
+738 TGRKSRR
-746 KNG
+746 KNK

>member
-42 VILPKYACMKGE
+42 VILPKYASMKGE

-101 PYEDVRWDIE
+101 PYEDIRWDIE

-133 IHCHDWQT
+133 IHCHDWQA

-152 QSNPFYRNIKTVM
+152 QSNPFYQNIKTIM

-172 QGIYDKNIIQDVIG
+172 QGIYDKNIIRDIIG

-241 ARSNVLSGIVNGI
+241 ARSNVLTGIVNGI
-254 DYNIFNPETDVCLP
+254 DYNIFNPETDIHLP
-268 YKFNTQN
+268 YKFNKET
-275 VTTEKPK
+275 VTTEKVK
-282 NKAELQRQL
+282 NKVELQRQL

-296 PNVMMIGMV
+296 PNVMMIGIV

-311 KGFDLVECVLDEIC
+311 KGFDLIECVLDEIC
-325 QDEVQIVV
+325 QDEVQIVA

-340 YENMFRYYAWKYAG
+340 YENMFRYYAWKYPG
-354 KVSANICYSD
+354 KVSANIYYSD

-394 RYGTIPIVRETGGL
+394 RYGTVPIVRETGGL
-408 KDTVIPFNEFENTGT
+408 KDTVIPFNEFENSGT
-423 GFSFRNYNAH
+423 GFGFRNYNAH
-433 EMMATVR
+433 EMMAMVR

-446 YDRKEQWNDLVRRA
+446 YDQKDQWNDLVKRA
-460 MAADFSW
+460 MKVDFSW
-467 KASAEKYEIL
+467 NASAEKYEIL
-477 YDHLLGWYWPRGE
+477 YDHMLGWYWPRGE
-490 EKTEPVAAE
+490 EQVEATQPAEAAE
-499 AIPAQAETKT
+499 LTEVKAE
-509 PEKEDTETKAP
+509 EVKAA
-520 EKEATEAKA
+520 EVEATEVKEAAPAEKKA
-529 PEKEA
+529 P
-534 TETKAPAKNAVTG
+534 
-547 KETTKKAATVKKK
+547 
-560 TARKTTA
+560 ARKTTA
-567 KKKAEAEAT
+567 KKATATKTTTKKTATEKKTTTRRTTVAKKKAEEL
-576 DAIKSENPAKAE
+576 KKVEESAK
-588 KAVKTEEPEKAAVP
+588 VEEPEKAVETAATV
-602 AKAEGT
+602 
-608 PAVQTEEKAPVKRR
+608 EEKAPVKKRT
-622 TRKTASRKTAEPVK
+622 TRKTATKKAEEPVKVEEPKK

-646 AKTEE
+646 KKAA
-651 PIKVEEPVK
+651 EPVK
-660 AEKPAKTEEPV
+660 PEEPKKDAEPAKPEEPKKAAEPVKSEEPKKAAEPV
-671 KAEEPAKAEK
+671 KAEEANKVAE
-681 PAKTE
+681 P
-686 EPAKAEKPAKTEE
+686 EKVVE
-699 PVKAEEPAKA
+699 PVKAAPAK
-709 EKPAKTEETIKV
+709 
-721 EEPVK
+721 
-726 AEEPAKAAPAGK
+726 K
-738 TGRRGSRK
+738 TGRKSRR
-746 KNG
+746 KNK

>member
-42 VILPKYACMKGE
+42 VILPKYASMKGE

-101 PYEDVRWDIE
+101 PYEDIRWDIE

-133 IHCHDWQT
+133 IHCHDWQA

-152 QSNPFYRNIKTVM
+152 QSNPFYQNIKTIM

-172 QGIYDKNIIQDVIG
+172 QGIYDKNIIRDIIG

-241 ARSNVLSGIVNGI
+241 ARSNVLTGIVNGI
-254 DYNIFNPETDVCLP
+254 DYNIFNPETDIHLP
-268 YKFNTQN
+268 YKFDKET
-275 VTTEKPK
+275 VTTEKVK
-282 NKAELQRQL
+282 NKVELQRQL

-296 PNVMMIGMV
+296 PNVMMIGIV

-311 KGFDLVECVLDEIC
+311 KGFDLIECVLDEIC
-325 QDEVQIVV
+325 QDEVQIVA

-340 YENMFRYYAWKYAG
+340 YENMFRYYAWKYPG
-354 KVSANICYSD
+354 KVSANIYYSD

-394 RYGTIPIVRETGGL
+394 RYGTVPIVRETGGL
-408 KDTVIPFNEFENTGT
+408 KDTVIPFNEFENSGT

-446 YDRKEQWNDLVRRA
+446 YDQKEQWNDLVKRA
-460 MAADFSW
+460 MKVDFSW
-467 KASAEKYEIL
+467 NASAEKYEIL
-477 YDHLLGWYWPRGE
+477 YDHMLGWYWPRGE
-490 EKTEPVAAE
+490 EQVETTQPAEAAE
-499 AIPAQAETKT
+499 LTEVKAAEV
-509 PEKEDTETKAP
+509 
-520 EKEATEAKA
+520 KEA
-529 PEKEA
+529 
-534 TETKAPAKNAVTG
+534 APA
-547 KETTKKAATVKKK
+547 EKKAA
-560 TARKTTA
+560 ARKTTA
-567 KKKAEAEAT
+567 KKATATKTTTKKTATEKKTTTRRTTAAKKKAEEL
-576 DAIKSENPAKAE
+576 KKVEESAK
-588 KAVKTEEPEKAAVP
+588 VEEPEKTAETAV
-602 AKAEGT
+602 
-608 PAVQTEEKAPVKRR
+608 AVEEKAPVKKRT
-622 TRKTASRKTAEPVK
+622 TRKTATKKA
-636 TEEPV
+636 EEPV

-646 AKTEE
+646 KKA
-651 PIKVEEPVK
+651 EEPVK
-660 AEKPAKTEEPV
+660 IEEPKKAAEPV
-671 KAEEPAKAEK
+671 KAEEPKKA
-681 PAKTE
+681 A
-686 EPAKAEKPAKTEE
+686 E
-699 PVKAEEPAKA
+699 PVKAEEPKKA
-709 EKPAKTEETIKV
+709 AEPVKPEEPKKAAEPVKEEEPKKAAEPVKEEEPKKAAEPEKV
-721 EEPVK
+721 VEPVK
-726 AEEPAKAAPAGK
+726 AAPAKK
-738 TGRRGSRK
+738 TGRKSRK
-746 KNG
+746 KR

>member
-66 MQLAWRNMYVGVLE
+66 MQLAWRNMYVGILE

-101 PYEDVRWDIE
+101 PYEDIRWDIE

-133 IHCHDWQT
+133 IHCHDWQA

-152 QSNPFYRNIKTVM
+152 QSNPFYQNIKTVM

-172 QGIYDKNIIQDVIG
+172 QGIYDKNIIQDIIG

-218 VSETYAEEIKTE
+218 VSDTYAEEIKTE
-230 FYGEKLDKLLQ
+230 FYGEKLNQLLQ

-254 DYNIFNPETDVCLP
+254 DYNIFNPETDIHLP

-275 VTTEKPK
+275 VTTEKAK
-282 NKAELQRQL
+282 NKVELQRQL

-296 PNVMMIGMV
+296 PNVMMIGIV

-311 KGFDLVECVLDEIC
+311 KGFDLIECVLDEIC

-354 KVSANICYSD
+354 KVSANIYYSD

-408 KDTVIPFNEFENTGT
+408 KDTVIPFNEFENSGT

-446 YDRKEQWNDLVRRA
+446 YDQKDQWNNLVKRA
-460 MAADFSW
+460 MEADFSW
-467 KASAEKYEIL
+467 NASAEKYEIL

-490 EKTEPVAAE
+490 EKAE
-499 AIPAQAETKT
+499 AAAVEAAPVQVE
-509 PEKEDTETKAP
+509 EKAP
-520 EKEATEAKA
+520 EKEAAEVKA
-529 PEKEA
+529 AEEKEVV
-534 TETKAPAKNAVTG
+534 EEKAPAKKA
-547 KETTKKAATVKKK
+547 TTRKAATKKTTTEKK
-560 TARKTTA
+560 TATAKKTTTRRTTA
-567 KKKAEAEAT
+567 KKKAEAEA
-576 DAIKSENPAKAE
+576 AEAVKAE
-588 KAVKTEEPEKAAVP
+588 EAVKTEEP
-602 AKAEGT
+602 AKAEEK
-608 PAVQTEEKAPVKRR
+608 PAAPAAEKAPAKRR
-622 TRKTASRKTAEPVK
+622 TRKTAAKKA
-636 TEEPV
+636 EEPV

-646 AKTEE
+646 AK
-651 PIKVEEPVK
+651 V
-660 AEKPAKTEEPV
+660 EEPV
-671 KAEEPAKAEK
+671 KAEEPVKV
-681 PAKTE
+681 E
-686 EPAKAEKPAKTEE
+686 ES
-699 PVKAEEPAKA
+699 VKAEESA
-709 EKPAKTEETIKV
+709 KV

-726 AEEPAKAAPAGK
+726 AEEPAKVEESVKAEEPAKAEEPVKAEEPAKVEEPVKTEEPAKVEAPAK
-738 TGRRGSRK
+738 RAGRRGSRK
-746 KNG
+746 KK

>member
-42 VILPKYACMKGE
+42 VILPKYASMKGE

-101 PYEDVRWDIE
+101 PYEDIRWDIE

-133 IHCHDWQT
+133 IHCHDWQA

-152 QSNPFYRNIKTVM
+152 QSNPFYQNIKTIM

-172 QGIYDKNIIQDVIG
+172 QGIYDKNIIRDIIG

-241 ARSNVLSGIVNGI
+241 ARSNVLTGIVNGI
-254 DYNIFNPETDVCLP
+254 DYNIFNPETDIHLP
-268 YKFNTQN
+268 YKFDKET
-275 VTTEKPK
+275 VTTEKVK
-282 NKAELQRQL
+282 NKVELQRQL

-296 PNVMMIGMV
+296 PNVMMIGIV

-311 KGFDLVECVLDEIC
+311 KGFDLIECVLDEIC
-325 QDEVQIVV
+325 QDEVQIVA

-340 YENMFRYYAWKYAG
+340 YENMFRYYAWKYPG
-354 KVSANICYSD
+354 KVSANIYYSD

-394 RYGTIPIVRETGGL
+394 RYGTVPIVRETGGL
-408 KDTVIPFNEFENTGT
+408 KDTVIPFNEFENSGT

-446 YDRKEQWNDLVRRA
+446 YDQKDQWNDLVKRA
-460 MAADFSW
+460 MKVDFSW
-467 KASAEKYEIL
+467 NASAEKYEIL
-477 YDHLLGWYWPRGE
+477 YDHMLGWYWPRGE
-490 EKTEPVAAE
+490 EQVEATQPAEAAE
-499 AIPAQAETKT
+499 LTEVKVEEVKAAEV
-509 PEKEDTETKAP
+509 
-520 EKEATEAKA
+520 EATEVKEAAPAEKKA
-529 PEKEA
+529 P
-534 TETKAPAKNAVTG
+534 
-547 KETTKKAATVKKK
+547 
-560 TARKTTA
+560 ARKTTA
-567 KKKAEAEAT
+567 KKAT
-576 DAIKSENPAKAE
+576 ATKTTTKKTATE
-588 KAVKTEEPEKAAVP
+588 KKTTTRRTTAATV
-602 AKAEGT
+602 
-608 PAVQTEEKAPVKRR
+608 EEKAPVKKRT
-622 TRKTASRKTAEPVK
+622 TRKTTTKKAAEPVK
-636 TEEPV
+636 EEEPKKAAEPVKPEEPKKAAEPVKPEEPKKAAEPV

-646 AKTEE
+646 KKAA
-651 PIKVEEPVK
+651 EPVK
-660 AEKPAKTEEPV
+660 EEEPKKAAEPVKPEEPKKAAEPV
-671 KAEEPAKAEK
+671 KAEEPKKAAEPVK
-681 PAKTE
+681 EE
-686 EPAKAEKPAKTEE
+686 EPKKAAEPEKVVE
-699 PVKAEEPAKA
+699 PVKA
-709 EKPAKTEETIKV
+709 
-721 EEPVK
+721 
-726 AEEPAKAAPAGK
+726 APTKK
-738 TGRRGSRK
+738 TGRKSRK
-746 KNG
+746 KR

>member
-42 VILPKYACMKGE
+42 VILPKYASMKGE

-66 MQLAWRNMYVGVLE
+66 MQLAWRNMYVGILE

-101 PYEDVRWDIE
+101 PYEDIRWDIE

-133 IHCHDWQT
+133 IHCHDWQA

-152 QSNPFYRNIKTVM
+152 QSNPFYQNIKTIM

-172 QGIYDKNIIQDVIG
+172 QGIYDKNIIQDIIG

-241 ARSNVLSGIVNGI
+241 ARSNVLTGIVNGI
-254 DYNIFNPETDVCLP
+254 DYNIFNPETDIHLP
-268 YKFNTQN
+268 YKFNKET
-275 VTTEKPK
+275 VTTEKVK
-282 NKAELQRQL
+282 NKVELQRQL

-296 PNVMMIGMV
+296 PNVMMIGIV

-311 KGFDLVECVLDEIC
+311 KGFDLIECVLDEIC
-325 QDEVQIVV
+325 QDEVQIVA

-340 YENMFRYYAWKYAG
+340 YENMFRYYAWKYPG
-354 KVSANICYSD
+354 KVSANIYYSD

-379 PSLFEPCGLSQIMSL
+379 PSLIEPCGLSQIMSL
-394 RYGTIPIVRETGGL
+394 RYGTVPIVRETGGL
-408 KDTVIPFNEFENTGT
+408 KDTVIPFNEFENSGT

-446 YDRKEQWNDLVRRA
+446 YDQKDQWNDLVKRA
-460 MAADFSW
+460 MGADFSW
-467 KASAEKYEIL
+467 NASAEKYEIL
-477 YDHLLGWYWPRGE
+477 YDHMLGWYWPRGE
-490 EKTEPVAAE
+490 EQVETTQPAEAAE
-499 AIPAQAETKT
+499 LTEVKAAEV
-509 PEKEDTETKAP
+509 
-520 EKEATEAKA
+520 KEA
-529 PEKEA
+529 
-534 TETKAPAKNAVTG
+534 APA
-547 KETTKKAATVKKK
+547 EKKAA
-560 TARKTTA
+560 ARKTTA
-567 KKKAEAEAT
+567 KKATATKTTTKKTATEKKTTTRRTTAAKKKAEEL
-576 DAIKSENPAKAE
+576 KKVEESAK
-588 KAVKTEEPEKAAVP
+588 VEEPEKTAETAAAV
-602 AKAEGT
+602 
-608 PAVQTEEKAPVKRR
+608 EEKAPVKKRT
-622 TRKTASRKTAEPVK
+622 TRKTATKKA
-636 TEEPV
+636 EEPV

-646 AKTEE
+646 KKAEE
-651 PIKVEEPVK
+651 PVKVEEPKKAAEPVK
-660 AEKPAKTEEPV
+660 EEEPKKAAEPV
-671 KAEEPAKAEK
+671 KAEEPKKAAEPVK
-681 PAKTE
+681 PE
-686 EPAKAEKPAKTEE
+686 EPKKAAE
-699 PVKAEEPAKA
+699 PVKAEEPKKA
-709 EKPAKTEETIKV
+709 AEPVKEEEPKKAAEPEKV
-721 EEPVK
+721 VEPVK
-726 AEEPAKAAPAGK
+726 AAPAKK
-738 TGRRGSRK
+738 TGRKSRK
-746 KNG
+746 KR

>member
-42 VILPKYACMKGE
+42 VILPKYASMKGE

-101 PYEDVRWDIE
+101 PYEDIRWDIE

-133 IHCHDWQT
+133 IHCHDWQA

-152 QSNPFYRNIKTVM
+152 QSNPFYQNIKTIM

-172 QGIYDKNIIQDVIG
+172 QGIYDKNIIRDIIG

-241 ARSNVLSGIVNGI
+241 ARSNVLTGIVNGI
-254 DYNIFNPETDVCLP
+254 DYNIFNPETDIHLP
-268 YKFNTQN
+268 YKFDKET
-275 VTTEKPK
+275 VTTEKVK
-282 NKAELQRQL
+282 NKVELQRQL

-296 PNVMMIGMV
+296 PNVMMIGIV

-311 KGFDLVECVLDEIC
+311 KGFDLIECVLDEIC
-325 QDEVQIVV
+325 QDEVQIVA

-340 YENMFRYYAWKYAG
+340 YENMFRYYAWKYPG
-354 KVSANICYSD
+354 KVSANIYYSD

-394 RYGTIPIVRETGGL
+394 RYGTVPIVRETGGL
-408 KDTVIPFNEFENTGT
+408 KDTVIPFNEFENSGT

-446 YDRKEQWNDLVRRA
+446 YDQKEQWNDLVKRA
-460 MAADFSW
+460 MKVDFSW
-467 KASAEKYEIL
+467 NASAEKYEIL
-477 YDHLLGWYWPRGE
+477 YDHMLGWYWPRGE
-490 EKTEPVAAE
+490 EQVEATQPAEAAE
-499 AIPAQAETKT
+499 LTEVKAAEV
-509 PEKEDTETKAP
+509 
-520 EKEATEAKA
+520 KEA
-529 PEKEA
+529 
-534 TETKAPAKNAVTG
+534 APA
-547 KETTKKAATVKKK
+547 EKKAA
-560 TARKTTA
+560 ARKTTA
-567 KKKAEAEAT
+567 KKATATKTTTKKTATEKKTTTRRTTAAKKKAEEL
-576 DAIKSENPAKAE
+576 KKVEESAK
-588 KAVKTEEPEKAAVP
+588 VEEPEKTAETAAAV
-602 AKAEGT
+602 
-608 PAVQTEEKAPVKRR
+608 EEKAPVKKRT
-622 TRKTASRKTAEPVK
+622 TRKTATKKA
-636 TEEPV
+636 EEPV

-646 AKTEE
+646 KKAEE
-651 PIKVEEPVK
+651 PVKVEEPKKAAEPVKEEEPKKAAEPVKPEEPKKAAEPVK
-660 AEKPAKTEEPV
+660 AEESKKAAEPV
-671 KAEEPAKAEK
+671 KAEEPKKVAEPVK
-681 PAKTE
+681 EE
-686 EPAKAEKPAKTEE
+686 EPKKAAEPEKVVE
-699 PVKAEEPAKA
+699 PVKAAPAK
-709 EKPAKTEETIKV
+709 
-721 EEPVK
+721 
-726 AEEPAKAAPAGK
+726 K
-738 TGRRGSRK
+738 TGRKSRK
-746 KNG
+746 KR

>member
-42 VILPKYACMKGE
+42 VILPKYASMKGE

-101 PYEDVRWDIE
+101 PYEDIRWDIE

-133 IHCHDWQT
+133 IHCHDWQA

-152 QSNPFYRNIKTVM
+152 QSNPFYQNIKTIM

-172 QGIYDKNIIQDVIG
+172 QGIYDKNIIRDIIG
-186 ISDSYFTPDKLE
+186 ISDSYFAPDKLE

-241 ARSNVLSGIVNGI
+241 ARSNVLTGIVNGI
-254 DYNIFNPETDVCLP
+254 DYNIFNPETDIHLP
-268 YKFNTQN
+268 YKFNKET
-275 VTTEKPK
+275 VTTEKVK
-282 NKAELQRQL
+282 NKVELQRQL

-296 PNVMMIGMV
+296 PNVMMIGIV

-311 KGFDLVECVLDEIC
+311 KGFDLIECVLDEIC
-325 QDEVQIVV
+325 QDEVQIVA

-340 YENMFRYYAWKYAG
+340 YENMFRYYAWKYPG
-354 KVSANICYSD
+354 KVSANIYYSD

-394 RYGTIPIVRETGGL
+394 RYGTVPIVRETGGL
-408 KDTVIPFNEFENTGT
+408 KDTVIPFNEFENSGT
-423 GFSFRNYNAH
+423 GFGFRNYNAH

-446 YDRKEQWNDLVRRA
+446 YDQKDQWNDLVKRA
-460 MAADFSW
+460 MKVDFSW
-467 KASAEKYEIL
+467 NASAEKYEIL
-477 YDHLLGWYWPRGE
+477 YDHMLGWYWPRGE
-490 EKTEPVAAE
+490 EQVEATQPAEAAE
-499 AIPAQAETKT
+499 LTEVKAE
-509 PEKEDTETKAP
+509 EIKAA
-520 EKEATEAKA
+520 EVEATEVTEAA
-529 PEKEA
+529 PAEK
-534 TETKAPAKNAVTG
+534 KAPARITTAKKATAT
-547 KETTKKAATVKKK
+547 KTTTKKTATEKK
-560 TARKTTA
+560 TTTRRTTAA
-567 KKKAEAEAT
+567 KKKAEEL
-576 DAIKSENPAKAE
+576 KKVEESAK
-588 KAVKTEEPEKAAVP
+588 VEEPEKAVETAATV
-602 AKAEGT
+602 
-608 PAVQTEEKAPVKRR
+608 EEKAPVKKRT
-622 TRKTASRKTAEPVK
+622 TRKTATKKAEEPVKVEEPKKTEEAVKAEEPKKAAEPVK
-636 TEEPV
+636 PEEPKKDAEPAKPEEPKKAAEPVKSEEPKKAAEPV
-641 KAEEP
+641 KAEE
-646 AKTEE
+646 ANKVAE
-651 PIKVEEPVK
+651 PEKVVEPVK
-660 AEKPAKTEEPV
+660 AAPAK
-671 KAEEPAKAEK
+671 
-681 PAKTE
+681 
-686 EPAKAEKPAKTEE
+686 
-699 PVKAEEPAKA
+699 
-709 EKPAKTEETIKV
+709 
-721 EEPVK
+721 
-726 AEEPAKAAPAGK
+726 K
-738 TGRRGSRK
+738 TGRKSRR
-746 KNG
+746 KNK

>member
-42 VILPKYACMKGE
+42 VILPKYASMKGE

-101 PYEDVRWDIE
+101 PYEDIRWDIE

-133 IHCHDWQT
+133 IHCHDWQA

-152 QSNPFYRNIKTVM
+152 QSNPFYQNIKTIM

-172 QGIYDKNIIQDVIG
+172 QGIYDKNIIRDIIG

-241 ARSNVLSGIVNGI
+241 ARSNVLTGIVNGI
-254 DYNIFNPETDVCLP
+254 DYNIFNPETDIHLP
-268 YKFNTQN
+268 YKFNKET
-275 VTTEKPK
+275 VTTEKVK
-282 NKAELQRQL
+282 NKVELQRQL

-296 PNVMMIGMV
+296 PNVMMIGIV

-311 KGFDLVECVLDEIC
+311 KGFDLIECVLDEIC
-325 QDEVQIVV
+325 QDEVQIVA

-340 YENMFRYYAWKYAG
+340 YENMFRYYAWKYPG
-354 KVSANICYSD
+354 KVSANIYYSD

-394 RYGTIPIVRETGGL
+394 RYGTVPIVRETGGL
-408 KDTVIPFNEFENTGT
+408 KDTVVPFNEFENSGT

-446 YDRKEQWNDLVRRA
+446 YDQKDQWNDLVKRA
-460 MAADFSW
+460 MKVDFSW
-467 KASAEKYEIL
+467 NASAEKYEIL
-477 YDHLLGWYWPRGE
+477 YDHMLGWYWPRGE
-490 EKTEPVAAE
+490 EQVETTQPAEAAE
-499 AIPAQAETKT
+499 LTEVKAAEV
-509 PEKEDTETKAP
+509 
-520 EKEATEAKA
+520 KEA
-529 PEKEA
+529 
-534 TETKAPAKNAVTG
+534 APA
-547 KETTKKAATVKKK
+547 EKKAA
-560 TARKTTA
+560 ARKTTA
-567 KKKAEAEAT
+567 KKATATKTTTKKTATEKKTTARRTTAAKKKAEEL
-576 DAIKSENPAKAE
+576 KKVEESAK
-588 KAVKTEEPEKAAVP
+588 VEEPEKTAETAAAV
-602 AKAEGT
+602 
-608 PAVQTEEKAPVKRR
+608 EEKAPVKKRT
-622 TRKTASRKTAEPVK
+622 TRKTATKKA
-636 TEEPV
+636 EEPV

-646 AKTEE
+646 KKAEE
-651 PIKVEEPVK
+651 PVKVEEPKKAAEPVK
-660 AEKPAKTEEPV
+660 EEEPKKAAEPVKEEEPKKAAEPVKPEEPKKAAEPV
-671 KAEEPAKAEK
+671 KAEEPKKAAEPVK
-681 PAKTE
+681 EE
-686 EPAKAEKPAKTEE
+686 EPKKAAEPEKVVE
-699 PVKAEEPAKA
+699 PVKAAPAK
-709 EKPAKTEETIKV
+709 
-721 EEPVK
+721 
-726 AEEPAKAAPAGK
+726 K
-738 TGRRGSRK
+738 TGRKSRK
-746 KNG
+746 KR

>member
-42 VILPKYACMKGE
+42 VILPKYASMKGE

-101 PYEDVRWDIE
+101 PYEDIRWDIE

-133 IHCHDWQT
+133 IHCHDWQA

-152 QSNPFYRNIKTVM
+152 QSNPFYQNIKTIM

-172 QGIYDKNIIQDVIG
+172 QGIYDKNIIQDIIG

-241 ARSNVLSGIVNGI
+241 ARSNVLTGIVNGI
-254 DYNIFNPETDVCLP
+254 DYNIFNPETDIHLP
-268 YKFNTQN
+268 YKFNTEN
-275 VTTEKPK
+275 VTTEKVK
-282 NKAELQRQL
+282 NKVELQRQL
-291 GLRED
+291 GLKED
-296 PNVMMIGMV
+296 PNVMMIGIV

-311 KGFDLVECVLDEIC
+311 KGFDLIECVLDEIC
-325 QDEVQIVV
+325 QDEVQIVA

-340 YENMFRYYAWKYAG
+340 YENMFRYYAWKYPG
-354 KVSANICYSD
+354 KVSANIYYSD

-394 RYGTIPIVRETGGL
+394 RYGTVPIVRETGGL
-408 KDTVIPFNEFENTGT
+408 KDTVIPFNEFENSGT

-446 YDRKEQWNDLVRRA
+446 YDQKDQWNDLVKRA
-460 MAADFSW
+460 MKVDFSW
-467 KASAEKYEIL
+467 NASAEKYEIL
-477 YDHLLGWYWPRGE
+477 YDHMLGWYWPRGE
-490 EKTEPVAAE
+490 EKAEEAAPAVEVKAAE
-499 AIPAQAETKT
+499 VKEAAPVEEKTAPAE
-509 PEKEDTETKAP
+509 EKAP
-520 EKEATEAKA
+520 
-529 PEKEA
+529 
-534 TETKAPAKNAVTG
+534 V
-547 KETTKKAATVKKK
+547 KKAAAKKTTAKKTATTVKK
-560 TARKTTA
+560 TTTRKTTA
-567 KKKAEAEAT
+567 KKKAEEV
-576 DAIKSENPAKAE
+576 KAE
-588 KAVKTEEPEKAAVP
+588 EAVKE
-602 AKAEGT
+602 
-608 PAVQTEEKAPVKRR
+608 
-622 TRKTASRKTAEPVK
+622 
-636 TEEPV
+636 EEPV
-641 KAEEP
+641 KAAEPEKTAEPAKAAEPVNAEEPAKAEEKPAAPAKKRTTRKTTAQKVAEPVKAEDPKKAAEPVKVEEP

-651 PIKVEEPVK
+651 PKKAAEPVKAEEPKKAEEPAKVEEPVK
-660 AEKPAKTEEPV
+660 AA
-671 KAEEPAKAEK
+671 
-681 PAKTE
+681 
-686 EPAKAEKPAKTEE
+686 
-699 PVKAEEPAKA
+699 
-709 EKPAKTEETIKV
+709 
-721 EEPVK
+721 
-726 AEEPAKAAPAGK
+726 EPAKAAAPKKTTPAK
-738 TGRRGSRK
+738 KAGRKSRK
-746 KNG
+746 KR

>member
-31 KYFDREKYDVR
+31 KYFDKEKYDVR

-54 WKDKLQYRTHFE
+54 WKDRLQYRTHFE

-80 TEIDGI
+80 TEVDGV

-101 PYEDVRWDIE
+101 PYEDIRWDIE

-133 IHCHDWQT
+133 IHCHDWQS

-152 QSNPFYRNIKTVM
+152 QSNPFYQNIKTIM

-172 QGIYDKNIIQDVIG
+172 QGIYDKNIIQDIVG
-186 ISDSYFTPDKLE
+186 ISDSYFAPDKLE
-198 AYGDVNLLK
+198 AYGDANLLK

-254 DYNIFNPETDVCLP
+254 DYDIFNPETDIHLP
-268 YKFNTQN
+268 HKFNVGN
-275 VTTEKPK
+275 VTEEKAK
-282 NKAELQRQL
+282 NKVELQRQL

-296 PNVMMIGMV
+296 PNVMMIGIV

-311 KGFDLVECVLDEIC
+311 KGFDLIECVLDEIC

-354 KVSANICYSD
+354 KVSANIYYSD

-408 KDTVIPFNEFENTGT
+408 KDTVVPFNEFENSGT

-446 YDRKEQWNDLVRRA
+446 YDQKDQWNDLVKRA
-460 MAADFSW
+460 MQVDFSW
-467 KASAEKYEIL
+467 NASAEKYEIL

-490 EKTEPVAAE
+490 EQKEEAVQTPAVEEKVVEEKAVEAKVEEVKAA
-499 AIPAQAETKT
+499 
-509 PEKEDTETKAP
+509 
-520 EKEATEAKA
+520 EKEAAPAEAV
-529 PEKEA
+529 PE
-534 TETKAPAKNAVTG
+534 KAPAKKRATRKTAAKKETAAAKKETAEE
-547 KETTKKAATVKKK
+547 KETTAKK
-560 TARKTTA
+560 TTVRKTTTAKKMTTGRKTTA
-567 KKKAEAEAT
+567 KKAEAE
-576 DAIKSENPAKAE
+576 KVEE
-588 KAVKTEEPEKAAVP
+588 VKTEEPK
-602 AKAEGT
+602 KAE
-608 PAVQTEEKAPVKRR
+608 AVKAEEPKAVEVKAEAVKAEEPKAVEAVKAEEA
-622 TRKTASRKTAEPVK
+622 KTAEAKEEVKAEPVK
-636 TEEPV
+636 TEESKKEEAV

-646 AKTEE
+646 KTVEV
-651 PIKVEEPVK
+651 KVEVVKAEESKTEPVK
-660 AEKPAKTEEPV
+660 AAPAKTTSS
-671 KAEEPAKAEK
+671 KKS
-681 PAKTE
+681 
-686 EPAKAEKPAKTEE
+686 
-699 PVKAEEPAKA
+699 
-709 EKPAKTEETIKV
+709 
-721 EEPVK
+721 
-726 AEEPAKAAPAGK
+726 
-738 TGRRGSRK
+738 RRSRK
-746 KNG
+746 KK

>member
-42 VILPKYACMKGE
+42 VILPKYASMKGE

-101 PYEDVRWDIE
+101 PYEDIRWDIE

-133 IHCHDWQT
+133 IHCHDWQA

-152 QSNPFYRNIKTVM
+152 QSNPFYQNIKTIM

-172 QGIYDKNIIQDVIG
+172 QGIYDKNIIRDIIG

-241 ARSNVLSGIVNGI
+241 ARSNVLTGIVNGI
-254 DYNIFNPETDVCLP
+254 DYNIFNPETDIHLP
-268 YKFNTQN
+268 YKFNKET
-275 VTTEKPK
+275 VTTEKVK
-282 NKAELQRQL
+282 NKVELQRQL

-296 PNVMMIGMV
+296 PNVMMIGIV

-311 KGFDLVECVLDEIC
+311 KGFDLIECVLDEIC
-325 QDEVQIVV
+325 QDEVQIVA

-340 YENMFRYYAWKYAG
+340 YENMFRYYAWKYPG
-354 KVSANICYSD
+354 KVSANIYYSD

-394 RYGTIPIVRETGGL
+394 RYGTVPIVRETGGL
-408 KDTVIPFNEFENTGT
+408 KDTVIPFNEFENSGT

-446 YDRKEQWNDLVRRA
+446 YDQKDQWNDLVKRA
-460 MAADFSW
+460 MKVDFSW
-467 KASAEKYEIL
+467 NASAEKYEIL
-477 YDHLLGWYWPRGE
+477 YDHMLGWYWPRGE
-490 EKTEPVAAE
+490 EQVEATQPAEAAE
-499 AIPAQAETKT
+499 LTEVKAEEIKAAEVKEAAPA
-509 PEKEDTETKAP
+509 EKKAP
-520 EKEATEAKA
+520 
-529 PEKEA
+529 
-534 TETKAPAKNAVTG
+534 
-547 KETTKKAATVKKK
+547 
-560 TARKTTA
+560 ARKTTA
-567 KKKAEAEAT
+567 KKATATKTTTKKTATEKKTTTRRTTSAKKKAEEL
-576 DAIKSENPAKAE
+576 KKVEESAK
-588 KAVKTEEPEKAAVP
+588 VEEPEKAVETAATV
-602 AKAEGT
+602 
-608 PAVQTEEKAPVKRR
+608 EEKAPVKKRT
-622 TRKTASRKTAEPVK
+622 TRKTATKKAEEPVKVEEPKK

-646 AKTEE
+646 KKAA
-651 PIKVEEPVK
+651 EPVK
-660 AEKPAKTEEPV
+660 PEEPKKAAEPAKPEEPKKAAEPVKSEEPKKAAEPVKSEEPKKAAEPV
-671 KAEEPAKAEK
+671 KAEEANKVAE
-681 PAKTE
+681 P
-686 EPAKAEKPAKTEE
+686 EKVVE
-699 PVKAEEPAKA
+699 PVKAAPAK
-709 EKPAKTEETIKV
+709 
-721 EEPVK
+721 
-726 AEEPAKAAPAGK
+726 K
-738 TGRRGSRK
+738 TGRKSRR
-746 KNG
+746 KNK

>member
-42 VILPKYACMKGE
+42 VILPKYASMKGE

-101 PYEDVRWDIE
+101 PYEDIRWDIE

-133 IHCHDWQT
+133 IHCHDWQA

-152 QSNPFYRNIKTVM
+152 QSNPFYQNIKTIM

-172 QGIYDKNIIQDVIG
+172 QGIYDKNIIRDIIG

-241 ARSNVLSGIVNGI
+241 ARSNVLTGIVNGI
-254 DYNIFNPETDVCLP
+254 DYNIFNPETDIHLL
-268 YKFNTQN
+268 YKFNKET
-275 VTTEKPK
+275 VTTEKVK
-282 NKAELQRQL
+282 NKVELQRQL

-296 PNVMMIGMV
+296 PNVMMIGIV

-311 KGFDLVECVLDEIC
+311 KGFDLIECVLDEIC
-325 QDEVQIVV
+325 QDEVQIVA

-340 YENMFRYYAWKYAG
+340 YENMFRYYAWKYPG
-354 KVSANICYSD
+354 KVSANIYYSD

-394 RYGTIPIVRETGGL
+394 RYGTVPIVRETGGL
-408 KDTVIPFNEFENTGT
+408 KDTVIPFNEFENSGT

-446 YDRKEQWNDLVRRA
+446 YDQKDQWNDLVKRA
-460 MAADFSW
+460 MNVDFSW
-467 KASAEKYEIL
+467 NASAEKYEIL
-477 YDHLLGWYWPRGE
+477 YDHMLGWYWPRGE
-490 EKTEPVAAE
+490 EQMEATQPAEAAE
-499 AIPAQAETKT
+499 LTEVKAE
-509 PEKEDTETKAP
+509 EVKAA
-520 EKEATEAKA
+520 EVEATEV
-529 PEKEA
+529 KEA
-534 TETKAPAKNAVTG
+534 APA
-547 KETTKKAATVKKK
+547 EKKAL
-560 TARKTTA
+560 ARKTTA
-567 KKKAEAEAT
+567 KKATATKTTTKKTATEKKTTTRRTTAAKKKAEEL
-576 DAIKSENPAKAE
+576 KKVEESAKVEELE
-588 KAVKTEEPEKAAVP
+588 KAVETAATV
-602 AKAEGT
+602 
-608 PAVQTEEKAPVKRR
+608 EEKAPVKKRT
-622 TRKTASRKTAEPVK
+622 TRKTATKKAEEPIKVEEPKK

-646 AKTEE
+646 KKAA
-651 PIKVEEPVK
+651 EPVK
-660 AEKPAKTEEPV
+660 PEEPKKDAEPVKSEEPKKAAEPV
-671 KAEEPAKAEK
+671 KAEEANKIAE
-681 PAKTE
+681 P
-686 EPAKAEKPAKTEE
+686 EKVVE
-699 PVKAEEPAKA
+699 PVKAAPAK
-709 EKPAKTEETIKV
+709 
-721 EEPVK
+721 
-726 AEEPAKAAPAGK
+726 K
-738 TGRRGSRK
+738 TGRKSRR
-746 KNG
+746 KNK

>member
-42 VILPKYACMKGE
+42 VILPKYASMKGE

-101 PYEDVRWDIE
+101 PYEDIRWDIE

-133 IHCHDWQT
+133 IHCHDWQA

-152 QSNPFYRNIKTVM
+152 QSNPFYQNIKTIM

-172 QGIYDKNIIQDVIG
+172 QGIYDKNIIRDIIG

-241 ARSNVLSGIVNGI
+241 ARSNVLTGIVNGI
-254 DYNIFNPETDVCLP
+254 DYNIFNPETDIHLP
-268 YKFNTQN
+268 YKFNKET
-275 VTTEKPK
+275 VTTEKVK
-282 NKAELQRQL
+282 NKVELQRQL

-296 PNVMMIGMV
+296 PNVMMIGIV

-311 KGFDLVECVLDEIC
+311 KGFDLIECVLDEIC
-325 QDEVQIVV
+325 QDEVQIVA

-340 YENMFRYYAWKYAG
+340 YENMFRYYAWKYPG
-354 KVSANICYSD
+354 KVSANIYYSD

-394 RYGTIPIVRETGGL
+394 RYGTVPIVRETGGL
-408 KDTVIPFNEFENTGT
+408 KDTVIPFNEFENSGT

-446 YDRKEQWNDLVRRA
+446 YDQKDQWNDLVKRA
-460 MAADFSW
+460 MKVDFSW
-467 KASAEKYEIL
+467 NASAEKYEIL
-477 YDHLLGWYWPRGE
+477 YDHMLGWYWPRGE
-490 EKTEPVAAE
+490 EQVEATQPAEAAE
-499 AIPAQAETKT
+499 LTEVKVEEVKAAEV
-509 PEKEDTETKAP
+509 
-520 EKEATEAKA
+520 EATEVKEAAPAEKKA
-529 PEKEA
+529 P
-534 TETKAPAKNAVTG
+534 
-547 KETTKKAATVKKK
+547 
-560 TARKTTA
+560 ARKTTA
-567 KKKAEAEAT
+567 KKATATKTTTKKTATEKKTTTRRTTAAKKKAEEL
-576 DAIKSENPAKAE
+576 KKVEESAK
-588 KAVKTEEPEKAAVP
+588 VEEPEKAVETAV
-602 AKAEGT
+602 T
-608 PAVQTEEKAPVKRR
+608 VEEKAPVKKRT
-622 TRKTASRKTAEPVK
+622 TRKTVTKKA
-636 TEEPV
+636 EEPV

-646 AKTEE
+646 K
-651 PIKVEEPVK
+651 KV
-660 AEKPAKTEEPV
+660 AEPV
-671 KAEEPAKAEK
+671 KAEEPKKDA
-681 PAKTE
+681 
-686 EPAKAEKPAKTEE
+686 EPAKPEEPKKDAEPVKSEEPKKAAEPAKPEEPKKAAEPVKSEEPKKAAE
-699 PVKAEEPAKA
+699 PVKAEEANKIA
-709 EKPAKTEETIKV
+709 EPEKV
-721 EEPVK
+721 VEPVK
-726 AEEPAKAAPAGK
+726 AAPAKK
-738 TGRRGSRK
+738 TGRKSRR
-746 KNG
+746 KNK

>member
-42 VILPKYACMKGE
+42 VILPKYASMKGE

-101 PYEDVRWDIE
+101 PYEDIRWDIE

-133 IHCHDWQT
+133 IHCHDWQA

-152 QSNPFYRNIKTVM
+152 QSNPFYQNIKTIM

-172 QGIYDKNIIQDVIG
+172 QGIYDKNIIRDIIG

-241 ARSNVLSGIVNGI
+241 ARSNVLTGIVNGI
-254 DYNIFNPETDVCLP
+254 DYNIFNPETDIHLP
-268 YKFNTQN
+268 YKFNKET
-275 VTTEKPK
+275 VTTEKVK
-282 NKAELQRQL
+282 NKVELQRQL

-296 PNVMMIGMV
+296 PNVMMIGIV

-311 KGFDLVECVLDEIC
+311 KGFDLIECVLDEIC
-325 QDEVQIVV
+325 QDEVQIVA

-340 YENMFRYYAWKYAG
+340 YENMFRYYAWKYPG
-354 KVSANICYSD
+354 KVSANIYYSD

-394 RYGTIPIVRETGGL
+394 RYGTVPIVRETGGL
-408 KDTVIPFNEFENTGT
+408 KDTVIPFNEFENSGT

-446 YDRKEQWNDLVRRA
+446 YDQKDQWNDLVKRA
-460 MAADFSW
+460 MKVDFSW
-467 KASAEKYEIL
+467 NASAEKYEIL
-477 YDHLLGWYWPRGE
+477 YDHMLGWYWPRGE
-490 EKTEPVAAE
+490 EQVEATQPAEAAE
-499 AIPAQAETKT
+499 LTEVKAE
-509 PEKEDTETKAP
+509 EVKAA
-520 EKEATEAKA
+520 EVEATEVKEAAPAEKKA
-529 PEKEA
+529 P
-534 TETKAPAKNAVTG
+534 
-547 KETTKKAATVKKK
+547 
-560 TARKTTA
+560 ARKTTA
-567 KKKAEAEAT
+567 KKATATKTTTKKTATEKKTTTRRTTAVKKKAEEL
-576 DAIKSENPAKAE
+576 KKVEESAK
-588 KAVKTEEPEKAAVP
+588 VEEPEKAVETAATV
-602 AKAEGT
+602 
-608 PAVQTEEKAPVKRR
+608 EEKAPVKKRT
-622 TRKTASRKTAEPVK
+622 TRKTATKKAEEPVKVEEPKK

-646 AKTEE
+646 KKAAEPVKPEE
-651 PIKVEEPVK
+651 PKKDAEPAKPEEPKKAAEPVKSEEPKKAAEPVK
-660 AEKPAKTEEPV
+660 AQEANKVAEPEKVVEPV
-671 KAEEPAKAEK
+671 KAAPAK
-681 PAKTE
+681 
-686 EPAKAEKPAKTEE
+686 
-699 PVKAEEPAKA
+699 
-709 EKPAKTEETIKV
+709 
-721 EEPVK
+721 
-726 AEEPAKAAPAGK
+726 K
-738 TGRRGSRK
+738 TGRKSRR
-746 KNG
+746 KNK

>member
-42 VILPKYACMKGE
+42 VILPKYASMKGE

-101 PYEDVRWDIE
+101 PYEDIRWDIE

-133 IHCHDWQT
+133 IHCHDWQA

-152 QSNPFYRNIKTVM
+152 QSNPFYQNIKTIM

-172 QGIYDKNIIQDVIG
+172 QGIYDKNIIQDIIG

-241 ARSNVLSGIVNGI
+241 ARSNVLTGIVNGI
-254 DYNIFNPETDVCLP
+254 DYNIFNPETDIHLP
-268 YKFNTQN
+268 YKFDKET
-275 VTTEKPK
+275 VTTEKVK
-282 NKAELQRQL
+282 NKVELQRQL

-296 PNVMMIGMV
+296 PNVMMIGIV

-311 KGFDLVECVLDEIC
+311 KGFDLIECVLDEIC
-325 QDEVQIVV
+325 QDEVQIVA

-340 YENMFRYYAWKYAG
+340 YENMFRYYAWKYPG
-354 KVSANICYSD
+354 KVSANIYYSD

-394 RYGTIPIVRETGGL
+394 RYGTVPIVRETGGL
-408 KDTVIPFNEFENTGT
+408 KDTVIPFNEFENSGT

-446 YDRKEQWNDLVRRA
+446 YDQKDQWNDLVKRA
-460 MAADFSW
+460 MKVDFSW
-467 KASAEKYEIL
+467 NASAEKYEIL
-477 YDHLLGWYWPRGE
+477 YDHMLGWYWPRGE
-490 EKTEPVAAE
+490 EQVEATQPAEAAE
-499 AIPAQAETKT
+499 LTEVKAAEV
-509 PEKEDTETKAP
+509 
-520 EKEATEAKA
+520 KEA
-529 PEKEA
+529 
-534 TETKAPAKNAVTG
+534 APA
-547 KETTKKAATVKKK
+547 EKKAA
-560 TARKTTA
+560 ARKTTA
-567 KKKAEAEAT
+567 KKATATKTTTKKTATEKKTTARRTTAAKKKAEEL
-576 DAIKSENPAKAE
+576 KKVEESAK
-588 KAVKTEEPEKAAVP
+588 VEEPEKTAETAAAV
-602 AKAEGT
+602 
-608 PAVQTEEKAPVKRR
+608 EEKAPVKKRT
-622 TRKTASRKTAEPVK
+622 TRKTATKKA
-636 TEEPV
+636 EEPV

-646 AKTEE
+646 KKAEE
-651 PIKVEEPVK
+651 PVKVEEPKK
-660 AEKPAKTEEPV
+660 AEEPVKVEEPKKAAEPVKEEEPKKAAEPVKPEEPKKAAEPV
-671 KAEEPAKAEK
+671 KAEEPKKAAEPVK
-681 PAKTE
+681 EE
-686 EPAKAEKPAKTEE
+686 EPKKAAEPEKVVE
-699 PVKAEEPAKA
+699 PVKAAPAK
-709 EKPAKTEETIKV
+709 
-721 EEPVK
+721 
-726 AEEPAKAAPAGK
+726 K
-738 TGRRGSRK
+738 TGRKSRK
-746 KNG
+746 KR

>member
-42 VILPKYACMKGE
+42 VILPKYASMKGE

-101 PYEDVRWDIE
+101 PYEDIRWDIE

-133 IHCHDWQT
+133 IHCHDWQA

-152 QSNPFYRNIKTVM
+152 QSNPFYQNIKTIM

-172 QGIYDKNIIQDVIG
+172 QGIYDKNIIQDIIG

-241 ARSNVLSGIVNGI
+241 ARSNVLTGIVNGI
-254 DYNIFNPETDVCLP
+254 DYNIFNPETDIHLP
-268 YKFNTQN
+268 YKFDKET
-275 VTTEKPK
+275 VTTEKVK
-282 NKAELQRQL
+282 NKVELQRQL

-296 PNVMMIGMV
+296 PNVMMIGIV

-311 KGFDLVECVLDEIC
+311 KGFDLIECVLDEIC
-325 QDEVQIVV
+325 QDEVQIVA

-340 YENMFRYYAWKYAG
+340 YENMFRYYAWKYPG
-354 KVSANICYSD
+354 KVSANIYYSD

-394 RYGTIPIVRETGGL
+394 RYGTVPIVRETGGL
-408 KDTVIPFNEFENTGT
+408 KDTVIPFNEFENSGT

-446 YDRKEQWNDLVRRA
+446 YDQKEQWNDLVKRA
-460 MAADFSW
+460 MKVDFSW
-467 KASAEKYEIL
+467 NASAEKYEIL
-477 YDHLLGWYWPRGE
+477 YDHMLGWYWPRGE
-490 EKTEPVAAE
+490 EQVEVTQPAEAAE
-499 AIPAQAETKT
+499 LTEVKAAEVKEAAPA
-509 PEKEDTETKAP
+509 EKKAP
-520 EKEATEAKA
+520 
-529 PEKEA
+529 
-534 TETKAPAKNAVTG
+534 
-547 KETTKKAATVKKK
+547 
-560 TARKTTA
+560 ARKTTA
-567 KKKAEAEAT
+567 KKATATKTTTKKTATEKKTTTRRTTAAKKKAEEL
-576 DAIKSENPAKAE
+576 KKVEESAKVEELE
-588 KAVKTEEPEKAAVP
+588 KAVETAATV
-602 AKAEGT
+602 
-608 PAVQTEEKAPVKRR
+608 EEKAPVKKRT
-622 TRKTASRKTAEPVK
+622 TRKTATKKA
-636 TEEPV
+636 EEPV

-646 AKTEE
+646 KKAEE
-651 PIKVEEPVK
+651 PVKVEEPKK
-660 AEKPAKTEEPV
+660 AAEPV
-671 KAEEPAKAEK
+671 KAEEPKKAAEPVK
-681 PAKTE
+681 PE
-686 EPAKAEKPAKTEE
+686 EPKKAAE
-699 PVKAEEPAKA
+699 PVKAEEPKKA
-709 EKPAKTEETIKV
+709 VEPVKEEEPKKAAEPEKV
-721 EEPVK
+721 VEPVK
-726 AEEPAKAAPAGK
+726 AAPAKK
-738 TGRRGSRK
+738 TGRKSRK
-746 KNG
+746 KR

>member
-42 VILPKYACMKGE
+42 VILPKYASMKGE

-101 PYEDVRWDIE
+101 PYEDIRWDIE

-133 IHCHDWQT
+133 IHCHDWQA

-152 QSNPFYRNIKTVM
+152 QSNPFYQNIKTIM

-172 QGIYDKNIIQDVIG
+172 QGIYDKNIIRDIIG

-241 ARSNVLSGIVNGI
+241 ARSNVLTGIVNGI
-254 DYNIFNPETDVCLP
+254 DYNIFNPETDIHLP
-268 YKFNTQN
+268 YKFNKET
-275 VTTEKPK
+275 VTTEKVK
-282 NKAELQRQL
+282 NKVELQRQL

-296 PNVMMIGMV
+296 PNVMMIGIV

-311 KGFDLVECVLDEIC
+311 KGFDLIECVLDEIC
-325 QDEVQIVV
+325 QDEVQIVA

-340 YENMFRYYAWKYAG
+340 YENMFRYYAWKYPG
-354 KVSANICYSD
+354 KVSANIYYSD

-394 RYGTIPIVRETGGL
+394 RYGTVPIVRETGGL
-408 KDTVIPFNEFENTGT
+408 KDTVIPFNEFENSGT

-446 YDRKEQWNDLVRRA
+446 YDQKEQWNDLVKRA
-460 MAADFSW
+460 MKVDFSW
-467 KASAEKYEIL
+467 NASAEKYEIL
-477 YDHLLGWYWPRGE
+477 YDHMLGWYWPRGE
-490 EKTEPVAAE
+490 EQVETTQPAEAAE
-499 AIPAQAETKT
+499 LTEVKAAEV
-509 PEKEDTETKAP
+509 
-520 EKEATEAKA
+520 KEA
-529 PEKEA
+529 
-534 TETKAPAKNAVTG
+534 APA
-547 KETTKKAATVKKK
+547 EKKAA
-560 TARKTTA
+560 ARKTTA
-567 KKKAEAEAT
+567 KKATATKTTTKKTATEKKTTTRRTTAAKKKAEEL
-576 DAIKSENPAKAE
+576 KKVEESAKVEELE
-588 KAVKTEEPEKAAVP
+588 KAVETAATV
-602 AKAEGT
+602 
-608 PAVQTEEKAPVKRR
+608 EEKAPVKKRT
-622 TRKTASRKTAEPVK
+622 TRKTATKKA
-636 TEEPV
+636 EEPV

-646 AKTEE
+646 KKAEE
-651 PIKVEEPVK
+651 PVKVEEPKK
-660 AEKPAKTEEPV
+660 AAEPV
-671 KAEEPAKAEK
+671 KAEEPKKVAEPVKPEEPKKAAEPVKAEESK
-681 PAKTE
+681 
-686 EPAKAEKPAKTEE
+686 KAAE
-699 PVKAEEPAKA
+699 PVKAEEPKKVAEPVKEEEPKKA
-709 EKPAKTEETIKV
+709 AEPEKV
-721 EEPVK
+721 VEPVK
-726 AEEPAKAAPAGK
+726 AAPAKK
-738 TGRRGSRK
+738 TGRKSRK
-746 KNG
+746 KR

>member
-42 VILPKYACMKGE
+42 VILPKYASMKGE

-101 PYEDVRWDIE
+101 PYEDIRWDIE

-133 IHCHDWQT
+133 IHCHDWQA

-152 QSNPFYRNIKTVM
+152 QSNPFYQNIKTIM

-172 QGIYDKNIIQDVIG
+172 QGIYDKNIIRDIIG

-241 ARSNVLSGIVNGI
+241 ARSNVLTGIVNGI
-254 DYNIFNPETDVCLP
+254 DYNIFNPETDIHLL
-268 YKFNTQN
+268 YKFNKET
-275 VTTEKPK
+275 VTTEKVK
-282 NKAELQRQL
+282 NKVELQRQL

-296 PNVMMIGMV
+296 PNVMMIGIV

-311 KGFDLVECVLDEIC
+311 KGFDLIECVLDEIC
-325 QDEVQIVV
+325 QDEVQIVA

-340 YENMFRYYAWKYAG
+340 YENMFRYYAWKYPG
-354 KVSANICYSD
+354 KVSANIYYSD

-394 RYGTIPIVRETGGL
+394 RYGTVPIVRETGGL
-408 KDTVIPFNEFENTGT
+408 KDTVIPFNEFENSGT

-446 YDRKEQWNDLVRRA
+446 YDQKDQWNDLVKRA
-460 MAADFSW
+460 MNVDFSW
-467 KASAEKYEIL
+467 NASAEKYEIL
-477 YDHLLGWYWPRGE
+477 YDHMLGWYWPRGE
-490 EKTEPVAAE
+490 EQMEATQPAEAAE
-499 AIPAQAETKT
+499 LTEVKAE
-509 PEKEDTETKAP
+509 EVKAA
-520 EKEATEAKA
+520 EVEATEV
-529 PEKEA
+529 KEA
-534 TETKAPAKNAVTG
+534 APA
-547 KETTKKAATVKKK
+547 EKKAL
-560 TARKTTA
+560 ARKTTA
-567 KKKAEAEAT
+567 KKATATKTTTKKTATEKKTTTRRTTAAKKKAEEL
-576 DAIKSENPAKAE
+576 KKVEESAKVEELE
-588 KAVKTEEPEKAAVP
+588 KAVETAATV
-602 AKAEGT
+602 
-608 PAVQTEEKAPVKRR
+608 EEKAPVKKRT
-622 TRKTASRKTAEPVK
+622 TRKTATKKAEEPIKVEEPKK

-646 AKTEE
+646 KKAA
-651 PIKVEEPVK
+651 EPVK
-660 AEKPAKTEEPV
+660 PEEPKKDAEPAKPEEPKKDAEPVKSEEPKKAAEPV
-671 KAEEPAKAEK
+671 KAEEANKIAE
-681 PAKTE
+681 P
-686 EPAKAEKPAKTEE
+686 EKVVE
-699 PVKAEEPAKA
+699 PVKAAPAK
-709 EKPAKTEETIKV
+709 
-721 EEPVK
+721 
-726 AEEPAKAAPAGK
+726 K
-738 TGRRGSRK
+738 TGRKSRR
-746 KNG
+746 KNK

>member
-42 VILPKYACMKGE
+42 VILPKYASMKGE

-101 PYEDVRWDIE
+101 PYEDIRWDIE

-133 IHCHDWQT
+133 IHCHDWQA

-152 QSNPFYRNIKTVM
+152 QSNPFYQNIKTIM

-172 QGIYDKNIIQDVIG
+172 QGIYDKNIIRDIIG

-241 ARSNVLSGIVNGI
+241 ARSNVLTGIVNGI
-254 DYNIFNPETDVCLP
+254 DYNIFNPETDIHLQ
-268 YKFNTQN
+268 YKFNKET
-275 VTTEKPK
+275 VTTEKVK
-282 NKAELQRQL
+282 NKVELQRQL

-296 PNVMMIGMV
+296 PNVMMIGIV

-311 KGFDLVECVLDEIC
+311 KGFDLIECVLDEIC
-325 QDEVQIVV
+325 QDEVQIVA

-340 YENMFRYYAWKYAG
+340 YENMFRYYAWKYPG
-354 KVSANICYSD
+354 KVSANIYYSD

-394 RYGTIPIVRETGGL
+394 RYGTVPIVRETGGL
-408 KDTVIPFNEFENTGT
+408 KDTVIPFNEFENSGT

-446 YDRKEQWNDLVRRA
+446 YDQKDQWNDLVKRA
-460 MAADFSW
+460 MKVDFSW
-467 KASAEKYEIL
+467 NASAEKYEIL
-477 YDHLLGWYWPRGE
+477 YDHMLGWYWPRGE
-490 EKTEPVAAE
+490 EQVEATQPAEAAE
-499 AIPAQAETKT
+499 LTEVKVEEVKAAEV
-509 PEKEDTETKAP
+509 
-520 EKEATEAKA
+520 EATEVKEAAPAEKKA
-529 PEKEA
+529 P
-534 TETKAPAKNAVTG
+534 
-547 KETTKKAATVKKK
+547 
-560 TARKTTA
+560 ARKTTA
-567 KKKAEAEAT
+567 KKATATKTTTKKTATEKKTTTRRTTAAKKKAEEL
-576 DAIKSENPAKAE
+576 KKVEESAK
-588 KAVKTEEPEKAAVP
+588 VEEPEKAVETAATV
-602 AKAEGT
+602 
-608 PAVQTEEKAPVKRR
+608 EEKAPVKKRT
-622 TRKTASRKTAEPVK
+622 TRKTAT
-636 TEEPV
+636 
-641 KAEEP
+641 
-646 AKTEE
+646 
-651 PIKVEEPVK
+651 
-660 AEKPAKTEEPV
+660 
-671 KAEEPAKAEK
+671 
-681 PAKTE
+681 
-686 EPAKAEKPAKTEE
+686 
-699 PVKAEEPAKA
+699 
-709 EKPAKTEETIKV
+709 
-721 EEPVK
+721 
-726 AEEPAKAAPAGK
+726 
-738 TGRRGSRK
+738 K
-746 KNG
+746 KQRNR

>member
-42 VILPKYACMKGE
+42 VILPKYASMKGE

-101 PYEDVRWDIE
+101 PYEDIRWDIE

-133 IHCHDWQT
+133 IHCHDWQA

-152 QSNPFYRNIKTVM
+152 QSNPFYQNIKTIM

-172 QGIYDKNIIQDVIG
+172 QGIYDKNIIRDIIG

-241 ARSNVLSGIVNGI
+241 ARSNVLTGIVNGI
-254 DYNIFNPETDVCLP
+254 DYNIFNPETDIHLP
-268 YKFNTQN
+268 YKFNKET
-275 VTTEKPK
+275 VTTEKVK
-282 NKAELQRQL
+282 NKVELQRQL

-296 PNVMMIGMV
+296 PNVMMIGIV

-311 KGFDLVECVLDEIC
+311 KGFDLIECVLDEIC
-325 QDEVQIVV
+325 QDEVQIVA

-340 YENMFRYYAWKYAG
+340 YENMFRYYAWKYPG
-354 KVSANICYSD
+354 KVSANIYYSD

-394 RYGTIPIVRETGGL
+394 RYGTVPIVRETGGL
-408 KDTVIPFNEFENTGT
+408 KDTVIPFNEFENSGT

-446 YDRKEQWNDLVRRA
+446 YDQKDQWNDLVKRA
-460 MAADFSW
+460 MKVDFSW
-467 KASAEKYEIL
+467 NASAEKYEIL
-477 YDHLLGWYWPRGE
+477 YDHMLGWYWPRGE
-490 EKTEPVAAE
+490 EQVEAMQPAEAAE
-499 AIPAQAETKT
+499 LTEVKVEEVKAAEV
-509 PEKEDTETKAP
+509 
-520 EKEATEAKA
+520 EATEVKEAAPAEKKA
-529 PEKEA
+529 P
-534 TETKAPAKNAVTG
+534 
-547 KETTKKAATVKKK
+547 
-560 TARKTTA
+560 ARKTTA
-567 KKKAEAEAT
+567 KKATATKTTTKKTATEKKTTTRRTTAAKKKAEEL
-576 DAIKSENPAKAE
+576 KKVEESAK
-588 KAVKTEEPEKAAVP
+588 VEEPEKAVETAATV
-602 AKAEGT
+602 
-608 PAVQTEEKAPVKRR
+608 EEKAPVKKRT
-622 TRKTASRKTAEPVK
+622 TRKTATKKAEEPVKVEESKKVEEPKK

-646 AKTEE
+646 KKAA
-651 PIKVEEPVK
+651 EPVK
-660 AEKPAKTEEPV
+660 PEEPKKAAEPAKPEEPKKAAEPVKSEEPKKAAEPV
-671 KAEEPAKAEK
+671 KAEEANKVAE
-681 PAKTE
+681 P
-686 EPAKAEKPAKTEE
+686 EKVVE
-699 PVKAEEPAKA
+699 PVKAAPAK
-709 EKPAKTEETIKV
+709 KI
-721 EEPVK
+721 
-726 AEEPAKAAPAGK
+726 
-738 TGRRGSRK
+738 GRKSRR
-746 KNG
+746 KNK

>member
-42 VILPKYACMKGE
+42 VILPKYASMKGE

-101 PYEDVRWDIE
+101 PYEDIRWDIE

-133 IHCHDWQT
+133 IHCHDWQA

-152 QSNPFYRNIKTVM
+152 QSNPFYQNIKTIM

-172 QGIYDKNIIQDVIG
+172 QGIYDKNIIRDIIG

-241 ARSNVLSGIVNGI
+241 ARSNVLTGIVNGI
-254 DYNIFNPETDVCLP
+254 DYNIFNPETDIHLP
-268 YKFNTQN
+268 YKFDKET
-275 VTTEKPK
+275 VTTEKVK
-282 NKAELQRQL
+282 NKVELQRQL

-296 PNVMMIGMV
+296 PNVMMIGIV

-311 KGFDLVECVLDEIC
+311 KGFDLIECVLDEIC
-325 QDEVQIVV
+325 QDEVQIVA

-340 YENMFRYYAWKYAG
+340 YENMFRYYAWKYPG
-354 KVSANICYSD
+354 KVSANIYYSD

-394 RYGTIPIVRETGGL
+394 RYGTVPIVRETGGL
-408 KDTVIPFNEFENTGT
+408 KDTVIPFNEFENSGT

-446 YDRKEQWNDLVRRA
+446 YDQKDQWNDLVKRA
-460 MAADFSW
+460 MKVDFSW
-467 KASAEKYEIL
+467 NASAEKYEIL
-477 YDHLLGWYWPRGE
+477 YDHMLGWYWPRGE
-490 EKTEPVAAE
+490 EQVEAAQPAEAAE
-499 AIPAQAETKT
+499 LTEVKVAEV
-509 PEKEDTETKAP
+509 
-520 EKEATEAKA
+520 EATEVTEAAPAEKKA
-529 PEKEA
+529 P
-534 TETKAPAKNAVTG
+534 
-547 KETTKKAATVKKK
+547 
-560 TARKTTA
+560 ARKTTA
-567 KKKAEAEAT
+567 KKATATKTTTKKTATEKKTTARRTTAAKKKAEEL
-576 DAIKSENPAKAE
+576 KKVEESAK
-588 KAVKTEEPEKAAVP
+588 VEEPEKTAETVAAV
-602 AKAEGT
+602 
-608 PAVQTEEKAPVKRR
+608 EEKAPVKKRT
-622 TRKTASRKTAEPVK
+622 TRKTTTKKAEEPKKAAEPVK
-636 TEEPV
+636 PEEPKKVAEPVKEEEPKKAAEPV

-646 AKTEE
+646 KKAAEPVKPEE
-651 PIKVEEPVK
+651 PKKAAEPVKEEEPKKAAEPVKEEEPKKAAEPEKVVEPVK
-660 AEKPAKTEEPV
+660 AAPAK
-671 KAEEPAKAEK
+671 
-681 PAKTE
+681 
-686 EPAKAEKPAKTEE
+686 
-699 PVKAEEPAKA
+699 
-709 EKPAKTEETIKV
+709 
-721 EEPVK
+721 
-726 AEEPAKAAPAGK
+726 K
-738 TGRRGSRK
+738 TGRKSRK
-746 KNG
+746 KR